1 MNYYQELKK
10 YLNNNLFT
18 SYSLEIDFP
27 KIYNFNANQKAFR
40 DILTKITKIY
50 NKNKFIKQNEH
61 QFEDEFISKV
71 LEILGWCFVR
81 QDEKIIQGKL
91 EKPDFLLFSNDKLKS
106 KYENLDKETKKSSND
121 FTIILESKAYNIEID
136 NKKVKDNPHFQIL
149 RYLGNLKKNYGFL
162 TNGRFWR
169 FYDNSIL
176 NSNKVFYEINLEKI
190 IEDQNIEAFAYF
202 YSVFSAFNFTE
213 KEDHLEITLQNNKL
227 SKIKIEDDL
236 KSIIYGTNGNESLF
250 EFIGSR
256 IYNKTKADLKLIYE
270 NSLYF
275 IFRLLFIAYFEDKF
289 EIILEKHK
297 YFKSKISLRTL
308 LENLQEDENSSGGFG
323 ELENIFNIYNKGK
336 GNFDMPVFN
345 GGLFDESKT
354 ALLSTPKIFND
365 KDLKFILNQLLNFKD
380 KNLSFKR
387 DYKTLSVEHL
397 GTIYEGLLSYF
408 FEIANEDIYYVSY
421 KEKSKEIECYFDN
434 YDFKILEK
442 SKKVE
447 KYTFYKKGQIY
458 LKNSSNSRKST
469 ASFYTPQSIANF
481 LIQSALKDKLN
492 NENILKF
499 KILDNACGSG
509 HFLVGVLNAI
519 THIVLSDFDH
529 FTNLKELYEEE
540 KENILNYI
548 KDFVQDYEVD
558 ESDVLKRLLLKRIIY
573 GVDLNPFSI
582 ELTKLSLWIDSFI
595 FGTPLSFIEHHI
607 KCGNALINSNL
618 SDFKDLIKQ
627 NSSNLFT
634 NSITQEFEIL
644 QEVFEKLDNLKDTN
658 EEQIKQSKQIY
669 QNEITPKLNKLNLYL
684 NYINTLHFVNKEEL
698 QILKALS
705 QDDIQNLS
713 QNEQAKAV
721 ISKYQ
726 KEFNFFNYELEFP
739 EIVENQV
746 FKGFDI
752 IIGNPPWDKTKFSDD
767 DFFPQYKSDYR
778 SLIASKK
785 KEIQDNLLAKDYIKQ
800 NYEKQKAYI
809 NDLSKYYKKAYPL
822 NKGSGDGNLFRLF
835 VEKNLSL
842 LKQDGNLAYV
852 LPSALMFEDGSLTLR
867 KEILENK
874 TLEYFYSF
882 ENRQAIFVDV
892 HKSYKFALMQVK
904 NTQANHTHKIKTMFY
919 KTDMNSLKNKDE
931 ILTLSLKDIKKLSP
945 THLALMELKDKQALE
960 ILRKCYNA
968 FQNLSFDYIDFVNE
982 LHMTNDKDLFIEE
995 FREGLL
1001 PLFEG
1006 KMIHQFDTN
1015 FSQAT
1020 YFLEKAKFDERLKSK
1035 ELSRTK
1041 KATGKELNPKL
1052 IKYDREFFRLGYRT
1066 IASDTNERT
1075 LIASLLPKN
1084 CGCGNSVYSNIPKQ
1098 YIVKDDAI
1106 CMDIVP
1112 YERILFVLALF
1123 NSLVVDFIIRNMV
1136 QINVSKTYLERIPLP
1151 QPSDEEIQNNEIYKT
1166 LAKNA
1171 LLLQLYNDKNH
1182 HFDELKQE
1190 FNIKNEEIPKTKKA
1204 YDILRAKNDL
1214 LVKKLY
1220 DLSDDEFSYMI
1231 STFKVLNE
1239 KQSEYTTLLK
1249 TI

>member
-1 MNYYQELKK
+1 
-10 YLNNNLFT
+10 
-18 SYSLEIDFP
+18 
-27 KIYNFNANQKAFR
+27 
-40 DILTKITKIY
+40 
-50 NKNKFIKQNEH
+50 
-61 QFEDEFISKV
+61 
-71 LEILGWCFVR
+71 
-81 QDEKIIQGKL
+81 
-91 EKPDFLLFSNDKLKS
+91 
-106 KYENLDKETKKSSND
+106 
-121 FTIILESKAYNIEID
+121 
-136 NKKVKDNPHFQIL
+136 
-149 RYLGNLKKNYGFL
+149 
-162 TNGRFWR
+162 
-169 FYDNSIL
+169 
-176 NSNKVFYEINLEKI
+176 
-190 IEDQNIEAFAYF
+190 
-202 YSVFSAFNFTE
+202 
-213 KEDHLEITLQNNKL
+213 
-227 SKIKIEDDL
+227 
-236 KSIIYGTNGNESLF
+236 
-250 EFIGSR
+250 
-256 IYNKTKADLKLIYE
+256 
-270 NSLYF
+270 
-275 IFRLLFIAYFEDKF
+275 
-289 EIILEKHK
+289 
-297 YFKSKISLRTL
+297 
-308 LENLQEDENSSGGFG
+308 
-323 ELENIFNIYNKGK
+323 
-336 GNFDMPVFN
+336 
-345 GGLFDESKT
+345 
-354 ALLSTPKIFND
+354 
-365 KDLKFILNQLLNFKD
+365 
-380 KNLSFKR
+380 
-387 DYKTLSVEHL
+387 
-397 GTIYEGLLSYF
+397 
-408 FEIANEDIYYVSY
+408 
-421 KEKSKEIECYFDN
+421 
-434 YDFKILEK
+434 
-442 SKKVE
+442 
-447 KYTFYKKGQIY
+447 

-558 ESDVLKRLLLKRIIY
+558 ESDILKRLLLKRIIY

-669 QNEITPKLNKLNLYL
+669 QNEITPKLDKLNLYL

-713 QNEQAKAV
+713 QNEQAKAI

-752 IIGNPPWDKTKFSDD
+752 IIGNPPWDKTKFSDS

-809 NDLSKYYKKAYPL
+809 NDLSEYYKKAYPL

-882 ENRQAIFVDV
+882 ENRQAIFADVD
-892 HKSYKFALMQVK
+892 SRYKFALMLIK
-904 NTQANHTHKIKTMFY
+904 NTQANHTHKIKMMFY
-919 KTDMNSLKNKDE
+919 KTDINSLKNKDE
-931 ILTLSLKDIKKLSP
+931 ILTLNLKDIKKLSP

-960 ILRKCYNA
+960 ILRKSYNA
-968 FQNLSFDYIDFVNE
+968 FQNLSFDYIDFRRE
-982 LHMTNDKDLFIEE
+982 LDMTNDKDLFIEE

-1001 PLFEG
+1001 PLYEG
-1006 KMIHQFDTN
+1006 KMIHQFDAN
-1015 FSQAT
+1015 FSQTT

-1035 ELSRTK
+1035 ELYRAK

-1052 IKYDREFFRLGYRT
+1052 IKYDREFFRLGYRK
-1066 IASDTNERT
+1066 ISRDTDERT

-1084 CGCGNSVYSNIPKQ
+1084 CGGADSTYSNIPKQ
-1098 YIVKDDAI
+1098 YVLKDDVI

-1136 QINVSKTYLERIPLP
+1136 QINVSKSYLERIPLP

-1171 LLLQLYNDKNH
+1171 LLLQLYNDQNH

-1214 LVKKLY
+1214 LVKELY
-1220 DLSDDEFSYMI
+1220 GLSDDEFSYMI

-1239 KQSEYTTLLK
+1239 KQSEYITLLK

>member
-1 MNYYQELKK
+1 
-10 YLNNNLFT
+10 
-18 SYSLEIDFP
+18 
-27 KIYNFNANQKAFR
+27 
-40 DILTKITKIY
+40 
-50 NKNKFIKQNEH
+50 
-61 QFEDEFISKV
+61 
-71 LEILGWCFVR
+71 
-81 QDEKIIQGKL
+81 
-91 EKPDFLLFSNDKLKS
+91 
-106 KYENLDKETKKSSND
+106 
-121 FTIILESKAYNIEID
+121 
-136 NKKVKDNPHFQIL
+136 
-149 RYLGNLKKNYGFL
+149 
-162 TNGRFWR
+162 
-169 FYDNSIL
+169 
-176 NSNKVFYEINLEKI
+176 
-190 IEDQNIEAFAYF
+190 
-202 YSVFSAFNFTE
+202 
-213 KEDHLEITLQNNKL
+213 
-227 SKIKIEDDL
+227 
-236 KSIIYGTNGNESLF
+236 
-250 EFIGSR
+250 
-256 IYNKTKADLKLIYE
+256 
-270 NSLYF
+270 
-275 IFRLLFIAYFEDKF
+275 
-289 EIILEKHK
+289 
-297 YFKSKISLRTL
+297 
-308 LENLQEDENSSGGFG
+308 
-323 ELENIFNIYNKGK
+323 
-336 GNFDMPVFN
+336 
-345 GGLFDESKT
+345 
-354 ALLSTPKIFND
+354 
-365 KDLKFILNQLLNFKD
+365 
-380 KNLSFKR
+380 
-387 DYKTLSVEHL
+387 
-397 GTIYEGLLSYF
+397 
-408 FEIANEDIYYVSY
+408 
-421 KEKSKEIECYFDN
+421 
-434 YDFKILEK
+434 
-442 SKKVE
+442 
-447 KYTFYKKGQIY
+447 
-458 LKNSSNSRKST
+458 KST
-469 ASFYTPQSIANF
+469 ASFYTPQFIANF

-558 ESDVLKRLLLKRIIY
+558 ESDILKRLLLKRIIY

-669 QNEITPKLNKLNLYL
+669 QNEITPKLDKLNLYL

-713 QNEQAKAV
+713 QNEQAKAI

-752 IIGNPPWDKTKFSDD
+752 IIGNPPWDKTKFSDS

-809 NDLSKYYKKAYPL
+809 NDLSEYYKKAYPL

-882 ENRQAIFVDV
+882 ENRQAIFADVD
-892 HKSYKFALMQVK
+892 SRYKFALMLIK
-904 NTQANHTHKIKTMFY
+904 NTQANHTHKIKMMFY
-919 KTDMNSLKNKDE
+919 KTDINSLKNKDE
-931 ILTLSLKDIKKLSP
+931 ILTLNLKDIKKLSP

-960 ILRKCYNA
+960 ILRKSYNA
-968 FQNLSFDYIDFVNE
+968 FQNLSFDYIDFRRE
-982 LHMTNDKDLFIEE
+982 LDMTNDKDLFIEE

-1001 PLFEG
+1001 PLYEG
-1006 KMIHQFDTN
+1006 KMIHQFDAN
-1015 FSQAT
+1015 FSQTT

-1035 ELSRTK
+1035 ELYRAK

-1052 IKYDREFFRLGYRT
+1052 IKYDREFFRLGYRK
-1066 IASDTNERT
+1066 ISRDTDERT

-1084 CGCGNSVYSNIPKQ
+1084 CGGADSTYSNIPKQ
-1098 YIVKDDAI
+1098 YVLKDDVI

-1136 QINVSKTYLERIPLP
+1136 QINVSKSYLERIPLP

-1171 LLLQLYNDKNH
+1171 LLLQLYNDQNH

-1214 LVKKLY
+1214 LVKELY
-1220 DLSDDEFSYMI
+1220 GLSDDEFSYMI

-1239 KQSEYTTLLK
+1239 KQSEYITLLK

>member
-1 MNYYQELKK
+1 
-10 YLNNNLFT
+10 
-18 SYSLEIDFP
+18 
-27 KIYNFNANQKAFR
+27 
-40 DILTKITKIY
+40 
-50 NKNKFIKQNEH
+50 
-61 QFEDEFISKV
+61 
-71 LEILGWCFVR
+71 
-81 QDEKIIQGKL
+81 
-91 EKPDFLLFSNDKLKS
+91 
-106 KYENLDKETKKSSND
+106 
-121 FTIILESKAYNIEID
+121 
-136 NKKVKDNPHFQIL
+136 
-149 RYLGNLKKNYGFL
+149 
-162 TNGRFWR
+162 
-169 FYDNSIL
+169 
-176 NSNKVFYEINLEKI
+176 
-190 IEDQNIEAFAYF
+190 
-202 YSVFSAFNFTE
+202 
-213 KEDHLEITLQNNKL
+213 
-227 SKIKIEDDL
+227 
-236 KSIIYGTNGNESLF
+236 
-250 EFIGSR
+250 
-256 IYNKTKADLKLIYE
+256 
-270 NSLYF
+270 
-275 IFRLLFIAYFEDKF
+275 
-289 EIILEKHK
+289 
-297 YFKSKISLRTL
+297 
-308 LENLQEDENSSGGFG
+308 
-323 ELENIFNIYNKGK
+323 
-336 GNFDMPVFN
+336 
-345 GGLFDESKT
+345 
-354 ALLSTPKIFND
+354 
-365 KDLKFILNQLLNFKD
+365 
-380 KNLSFKR
+380 NLSFKR

-458 LKNSSNSRKST
+458 LKNTSNSRKAS

-558 ESDVLKRLLLKRIIY
+558 ESDILKRLLLKRIIY

-713 QNEQAKAV
+713 QNEQAKAI

-752 IIGNPPWDKTKFSDD
+752 IIGNPPWDKSEFSDN

-800 NYEKQKAYI
+800 NYEKQKAHIDAI
-809 NDLSKYYKKAYPL
+809 NVYYKNTFMSNSLTK
-822 NKGSGDGNLFRLF
+822 DINLFRLF

-882 ENRQAIFVDV
+882 ENRQAIFADVD
-892 HKSYKFALMQVK
+892 SRYKFALMLIK

-968 FQNLSFDYIDFVNE
+968 FQNLSFDYIDFRQE
-982 LHMTNDKDLFIEE
+982 LNMTSDKDLFIEE

-1006 KMIHQFDTN
+1006 KMIHQFDAN

-1035 ELSRTK
+1035 ELSRAK
-1041 KATGKELNPKL
+1041 KATQKELNPKL
-1052 IKYDREFFRLGYRT
+1052 IKYDREFFRLGYRAV
-1066 IASDTNERT
+1066 ASDTNERT

-1084 CGCGNSVYSNIPKQ
+1084 CGFGHSMFANAPKQ
-1098 YIVKDDAI
+1098 YIVKDDEI

-1190 FNIKNEEIPKTKKA
+1190 FSIKNEEIPKTKKA

-1214 LVKKLY
+1214 LVKELY
-1220 DLSDDEFSYMI
+1220 SLSDDEFSYMI

-1239 KQSEYTTLLK
+1239 KQSEYITLLK

>member
-1 MNYYQELKK
+1 M
-10 YLNNNLFT
+10 
-18 SYSLEIDFP
+18 
-27 KIYNFNANQKAFR
+27 
-40 DILTKITKIY
+40 
-50 NKNKFIKQNEH
+50 
-61 QFEDEFISKV
+61 
-71 LEILGWCFVR
+71 
-81 QDEKIIQGKL
+81 
-91 EKPDFLLFSNDKLKS
+91 
-106 KYENLDKETKKSSND
+106 
-121 FTIILESKAYNIEID
+121 
-136 NKKVKDNPHFQIL
+136 
-149 RYLGNLKKNYGFL
+149 
-162 TNGRFWR
+162 
-169 FYDNSIL
+169 
-176 NSNKVFYEINLEKI
+176 
-190 IEDQNIEAFAYF
+190 
-202 YSVFSAFNFTE
+202 
-213 KEDHLEITLQNNKL
+213 
-227 SKIKIEDDL
+227 
-236 KSIIYGTNGNESLF
+236 
-250 EFIGSR
+250 
-256 IYNKTKADLKLIYE
+256 
-270 NSLYF
+270 
-275 IFRLLFIAYFEDKF
+275 
-289 EIILEKHK
+289 
-297 YFKSKISLRTL
+297 
-308 LENLQEDENSSGGFG
+308 
-323 ELENIFNIYNKGK
+323 
-336 GNFDMPVFN
+336 
-345 GGLFDESKT
+345 
-354 ALLSTPKIFND
+354 
-365 KDLKFILNQLLNFKD
+365 
-380 KNLSFKR
+380 
-387 DYKTLSVEHL
+387 
-397 GTIYEGLLSYF
+397 
-408 FEIANEDIYYVSY
+408 
-421 KEKSKEIECYFDN
+421 
-434 YDFKILEK
+434 
-442 SKKVE
+442 
-447 KYTFYKKGQIY
+447 
-458 LKNSSNSRKST
+458 
-469 ASFYTPQSIANF
+469 
-481 LIQSALKDKLN
+481 
-492 NENILKF
+492 
-499 KILDNACGSG
+499 
-509 HFLVGVLNAI
+509 
-519 THIVLSDFDH
+519 
-529 FTNLKELYEEE
+529 
-540 KENILNYI
+540 
-548 KDFVQDYEVD
+548 
-558 ESDVLKRLLLKRIIY
+558 
-573 GVDLNPFSI
+573 
-582 ELTKLSLWIDSFI
+582 
-595 FGTPLSFIEHHI
+595 
-607 KCGNALINSNL
+607 INSNL

-713 QNEQAKAV
+713 QNEQAKAI

-752 IIGNPPWDKTKFSDD
+752 IIGNPPWDKTKFSDS

-809 NDLSKYYKKAYPL
+809 NDLSEYYKKAYPL

-882 ENRQAIFVDV
+882 ENNKAIFIDV
-892 HKSYKFALMQVK
+892 HRSYKFALMQVK
-904 NTQANHTHKIKTMFY
+904 NTQANHTHKIKMMFY

-960 ILRKCYNA
+960 ILRKSYNA
-968 FQNLSFDYIDFVNE
+968 FQNLSFDYIDFRRE
-982 LHMTNDKDLFIEE
+982 LDMTNDKDLFIEE

-1001 PLFEG
+1001 PLYEG
-1006 KMIHQFDTN
+1006 KMIHQFNAN
-1015 FSQAT
+1015 FSQTT
-1020 YFLEKAKFDERLKSK
+1020 YFLEKAKLDEHLKSK
-1035 ELSRTK
+1035 ELYRAK

-1052 IKYDREFFRLGYRT
+1052 IKYDREFFRLGYRK

-1084 CGCGNSVYSNIPKQ
+1084 CGGADSTYSNIPKQ
-1098 YIVKDDAI
+1098 YVLKDDVI

-1136 QINVSKTYLERIPLP
+1136 QINVSKSYLERIPLP

-1171 LLLQLYNDKNH
+1171 LLLQLYNDQNR

-1204 YDILRAKNDL
+1204 YNILRAKNDL
-1214 LVKKLY
+1214 LVKELY
-1220 DLSDDEFSYMI
+1220 GLSDDEFSYMI

-1239 KQSEYTTLLK
+1239 KQSEYITLLK

>member
-1 MNYYQELKK
+1 
-10 YLNNNLFT
+10 
-18 SYSLEIDFP
+18 
-27 KIYNFNANQKAFR
+27 
-40 DILTKITKIY
+40 
-50 NKNKFIKQNEH
+50 
-61 QFEDEFISKV
+61 
-71 LEILGWCFVR
+71 
-81 QDEKIIQGKL
+81 
-91 EKPDFLLFSNDKLKS
+91 
-106 KYENLDKETKKSSND
+106 
-121 FTIILESKAYNIEID
+121 
-136 NKKVKDNPHFQIL
+136 
-149 RYLGNLKKNYGFL
+149 
-162 TNGRFWR
+162 
-169 FYDNSIL
+169 
-176 NSNKVFYEINLEKI
+176 
-190 IEDQNIEAFAYF
+190 
-202 YSVFSAFNFTE
+202 
-213 KEDHLEITLQNNKL
+213 
-227 SKIKIEDDL
+227 
-236 KSIIYGTNGNESLF
+236 
-250 EFIGSR
+250 
-256 IYNKTKADLKLIYE
+256 
-270 NSLYF
+270 
-275 IFRLLFIAYFEDKF
+275 
-289 EIILEKHK
+289 
-297 YFKSKISLRTL
+297 
-308 LENLQEDENSSGGFG
+308 
-323 ELENIFNIYNKGK
+323 
-336 GNFDMPVFN
+336 
-345 GGLFDESKT
+345 
-354 ALLSTPKIFND
+354 
-365 KDLKFILNQLLNFKD
+365 
-380 KNLSFKR
+380 
-387 DYKTLSVEHL
+387 
-397 GTIYEGLLSYF
+397 
-408 FEIANEDIYYVSY
+408 
-421 KEKSKEIECYFDN
+421 
-434 YDFKILEK
+434 
-442 SKKVE
+442 
-447 KYTFYKKGQIY
+447 
-458 LKNSSNSRKST
+458 
-469 ASFYTPQSIANF
+469 YTPQSIANF

-558 ESDVLKRLLLKRIIY
+558 ESDILKRLLLKRIIY

-669 QNEITPKLNKLNLYL
+669 QNEITPKLDKLNLYL

-713 QNEQAKAV
+713 QNEQAKAI

-752 IIGNPPWDKTKFSDD
+752 IIGNPPWDKTKFSDS

-809 NDLSKYYKKAYPL
+809 NDLSEYYKKAYPL

-882 ENRQAIFVDV
+882 ENRQAIFADVD
-892 HKSYKFALMQVK
+892 SRYKFALMLIK
-904 NTQANHTHKIKTMFY
+904 NTQANHTHKIKMMFY
-919 KTDMNSLKNKDE
+919 KTDINSLKNKDE
-931 ILTLSLKDIKKLSP
+931 ILTLNLKDIKKLSP

-960 ILRKCYNA
+960 ILRKSYNA
-968 FQNLSFDYIDFVNE
+968 FQNLSFDYIDFRRE
-982 LHMTNDKDLFIEE
+982 LDMTNNKDLFIEE

-1001 PLFEG
+1001 PLYEG
-1006 KMIHQFDTN
+1006 KMIHQFDAN
-1015 FSQAT
+1015 FSQTT

-1035 ELSRTK
+1035 ELYRAK

-1052 IKYDREFFRLGYRT
+1052 IKYDREFFRLGYRK
-1066 IASDTNERT
+1066 ISRDTDERT

-1084 CGCGNSVYSNIPKQ
+1084 CGGADSTYSNIPKQ
-1098 YIVKDDAI
+1098 YVLKDDVI

-1136 QINVSKTYLERIPLP
+1136 QINVSKSYLERIPLP

-1171 LLLQLYNDKNH
+1171 LLLQLYNDQNH

-1214 LVKKLY
+1214 LVKELY
-1220 DLSDDEFSYMI
+1220 GLSDDEFSYMI

-1239 KQSEYTTLLK
+1239 KQSEYITLLK

>member
-1 MNYYQELKK
+1 
-10 YLNNNLFT
+10 
-18 SYSLEIDFP
+18 
-27 KIYNFNANQKAFR
+27 
-40 DILTKITKIY
+40 
-50 NKNKFIKQNEH
+50 
-61 QFEDEFISKV
+61 
-71 LEILGWCFVR
+71 
-81 QDEKIIQGKL
+81 
-91 EKPDFLLFSNDKLKS
+91 
-106 KYENLDKETKKSSND
+106 
-121 FTIILESKAYNIEID
+121 
-136 NKKVKDNPHFQIL
+136 
-149 RYLGNLKKNYGFL
+149 
-162 TNGRFWR
+162 
-169 FYDNSIL
+169 
-176 NSNKVFYEINLEKI
+176 
-190 IEDQNIEAFAYF
+190 
-202 YSVFSAFNFTE
+202 
-213 KEDHLEITLQNNKL
+213 
-227 SKIKIEDDL
+227 
-236 KSIIYGTNGNESLF
+236 
-250 EFIGSR
+250 
-256 IYNKTKADLKLIYE
+256 
-270 NSLYF
+270 
-275 IFRLLFIAYFEDKF
+275 
-289 EIILEKHK
+289 
-297 YFKSKISLRTL
+297 
-308 LENLQEDENSSGGFG
+308 
-323 ELENIFNIYNKGK
+323 
-336 GNFDMPVFN
+336 
-345 GGLFDESKT
+345 
-354 ALLSTPKIFND
+354 
-365 KDLKFILNQLLNFKD
+365 
-380 KNLSFKR
+380 
-387 DYKTLSVEHL
+387 
-397 GTIYEGLLSYF
+397 
-408 FEIANEDIYYVSY
+408 
-421 KEKSKEIECYFDN
+421 
-434 YDFKILEK
+434 
-442 SKKVE
+442 
-447 KYTFYKKGQIY
+447 

-558 ESDVLKRLLLKRIIY
+558 ESDILKRLLLKRIIY

-713 QNEQAKAV
+713 QNEQAKAI

-752 IIGNPPWDKTKFSDD
+752 IIGNPPWDKTKFSDS

-809 NDLSKYYKKAYPL
+809 NDLSEYYKKAYPL

-882 ENRQAIFVDV
+882 ENRQAIFADVD
-892 HKSYKFALMQVK
+892 SRYKFALMLIK
-904 NTQANHTHKIKTMFY
+904 NTQANHTHKIKMMFY
-919 KTDMNSLKNKDE
+919 KTDINSLKNKDE
-931 ILTLSLKDIKKLSP
+931 ILTLNLKDIKKLSP

-960 ILRKCYNA
+960 ILRKSYNA
-968 FQNLSFDYIDFVNE
+968 FQNLSFDYIDFRRE
-982 LHMTNDKDLFIEE
+982 LDMTNDKDLFIEE

-1001 PLFEG
+1001 PLYEG
-1006 KMIHQFDTN
+1006 KMIHQFDAN
-1015 FSQAT
+1015 FSQTT

-1035 ELSRTK
+1035 ELYRAK

-1052 IKYDREFFRLGYRT
+1052 IKYDREFFRLGYRK
-1066 IASDTNERT
+1066 ISRDTDERT

-1084 CGCGNSVYSNIPKQ
+1084 CGGADSTYSNIPKQ
-1098 YIVKDDAI
+1098 YVLKDDVI

-1136 QINVSKTYLERIPLP
+1136 QINVSKSYLERIPLP

-1171 LLLQLYNDKNH
+1171 LLLQLYNDQNH

-1214 LVKKLY
+1214 LVKELY
-1220 DLSDDEFSYMI
+1220 GLSDDEFSYMI

-1239 KQSEYTTLLK
+1239 KQSEYITLLK

>member
-1 MNYYQELKK
+1 
-10 YLNNNLFT
+10 
-18 SYSLEIDFP
+18 
-27 KIYNFNANQKAFR
+27 
-40 DILTKITKIY
+40 
-50 NKNKFIKQNEH
+50 
-61 QFEDEFISKV
+61 
-71 LEILGWCFVR
+71 
-81 QDEKIIQGKL
+81 
-91 EKPDFLLFSNDKLKS
+91 
-106 KYENLDKETKKSSND
+106 
-121 FTIILESKAYNIEID
+121 
-136 NKKVKDNPHFQIL
+136 
-149 RYLGNLKKNYGFL
+149 
-162 TNGRFWR
+162 
-169 FYDNSIL
+169 
-176 NSNKVFYEINLEKI
+176 
-190 IEDQNIEAFAYF
+190 
-202 YSVFSAFNFTE
+202 
-213 KEDHLEITLQNNKL
+213 
-227 SKIKIEDDL
+227 
-236 KSIIYGTNGNESLF
+236 
-250 EFIGSR
+250 
-256 IYNKTKADLKLIYE
+256 
-270 NSLYF
+270 
-275 IFRLLFIAYFEDKF
+275 
-289 EIILEKHK
+289 
-297 YFKSKISLRTL
+297 
-308 LENLQEDENSSGGFG
+308 
-323 ELENIFNIYNKGK
+323 
-336 GNFDMPVFN
+336 
-345 GGLFDESKT
+345 
-354 ALLSTPKIFND
+354 
-365 KDLKFILNQLLNFKD
+365 
-380 KNLSFKR
+380 
-387 DYKTLSVEHL
+387 
-397 GTIYEGLLSYF
+397 
-408 FEIANEDIYYVSY
+408 
-421 KEKSKEIECYFDN
+421 
-434 YDFKILEK
+434 
-442 SKKVE
+442 
-447 KYTFYKKGQIY
+447 KKGQIY

-558 ESDVLKRLLLKRIIY
+558 ESDILKRLLLKRIIY

-713 QNEQAKAV
+713 QNEQAKNI

-739 EIVENQV
+739 EITENQV

-752 IIGNPPWDKTKFSDD
+752 IIGNPPWDKTKFSDS

-809 NDLSKYYKKAYPL
+809 NDLNEYYKKAYPL

-852 LPSALMFEDGSLTLR
+852 LPSALMFEDGSLILR

-882 ENRQAIFVDV
+882 ENNKAIFIDV
-892 HKSYKFALMQVK
+892 HRSYKFALMLIK
-904 NTQANHTHKIKTMFY
+904 NTQANHTHKIKMMFY
-919 KTDMNSLKNKDE
+919 KTDINSLKNKDE
-931 ILTLSLKDIKKLSP
+931 ILTLNLKDIKKLSP

-960 ILRKCYNA
+960 ILRKSYNA
-968 FQNLSFDYIDFVNE
+968 FQNLSFDYIDFRRE
-982 LHMTNDKDLFIEE
+982 LDMTNDKDLFIEE

-1001 PLFEG
+1001 PLYEG
-1006 KMIHQFDTN
+1006 KMIHQFDAN

-1035 ELSRTK
+1035 ELYRAK

-1052 IKYDREFFRLGYRT
+1052 IKYDREFFRLGYRK

-1084 CGCGNSVYSNIPKQ
+1084 CGGADSTYSNIPKQ
-1098 YIVKDDAI
+1098 YVLKDDVI

-1136 QINVSKTYLERIPLP
+1136 QINVSKSYLERIPLP

-1171 LLLQLYNDKNH
+1171 LLLQLYNDQNH

-1214 LVKKLY
+1214 LVKELY
-1220 DLSDDEFSYMI
+1220 GLSDDEFSYMI

-1239 KQSEYTTLLK
+1239 KQSEYITLLK

>member
-1 MNYYQELKK
+1 
-10 YLNNNLFT
+10 
-18 SYSLEIDFP
+18 
-27 KIYNFNANQKAFR
+27 
-40 DILTKITKIY
+40 
-50 NKNKFIKQNEH
+50 
-61 QFEDEFISKV
+61 
-71 LEILGWCFVR
+71 
-81 QDEKIIQGKL
+81 
-91 EKPDFLLFSNDKLKS
+91 
-106 KYENLDKETKKSSND
+106 
-121 FTIILESKAYNIEID
+121 
-136 NKKVKDNPHFQIL
+136 
-149 RYLGNLKKNYGFL
+149 
-162 TNGRFWR
+162 
-169 FYDNSIL
+169 
-176 NSNKVFYEINLEKI
+176 
-190 IEDQNIEAFAYF
+190 
-202 YSVFSAFNFTE
+202 
-213 KEDHLEITLQNNKL
+213 
-227 SKIKIEDDL
+227 
-236 KSIIYGTNGNESLF
+236 
-250 EFIGSR
+250 
-256 IYNKTKADLKLIYE
+256 
-270 NSLYF
+270 
-275 IFRLLFIAYFEDKF
+275 
-289 EIILEKHK
+289 
-297 YFKSKISLRTL
+297 
-308 LENLQEDENSSGGFG
+308 
-323 ELENIFNIYNKGK
+323 
-336 GNFDMPVFN
+336 
-345 GGLFDESKT
+345 
-354 ALLSTPKIFND
+354 
-365 KDLKFILNQLLNFKD
+365 
-380 KNLSFKR
+380 
-387 DYKTLSVEHL
+387 
-397 GTIYEGLLSYF
+397 
-408 FEIANEDIYYVSY
+408 
-421 KEKSKEIECYFDN
+421 
-434 YDFKILEK
+434 
-442 SKKVE
+442 
-447 KYTFYKKGQIY
+447 
-458 LKNSSNSRKST
+458 
-469 ASFYTPQSIANF
+469 
-481 LIQSALKDKLN
+481 QSALKDKLN

-558 ESDVLKRLLLKRIIY
+558 ESDILKRLLLKRIIY

-713 QNEQAKAV
+713 QNEQAKNI

-739 EIVENQV
+739 EITENQV

-752 IIGNPPWDKTKFSDD
+752 IIGNPPWDKTKFSDS

-809 NDLSKYYKKAYPL
+809 NDLNEYYKKAYPL

-852 LPSALMFEDGSLTLR
+852 LPSALMFEDGSLILR

-882 ENRQAIFVDV
+882 ENNKAIFIDV
-892 HKSYKFALMQVK
+892 HRSYKFALMLIK
-904 NTQANHTHKIKTMFY
+904 NTQANHTHKIKMMFY
-919 KTDMNSLKNKDE
+919 KTDINSLKNKDE
-931 ILTLSLKDIKKLSP
+931 ILTLNLKDIKKLSP

-960 ILRKCYNA
+960 ILRKSYNA
-968 FQNLSFDYIDFVNE
+968 FQNLSFDYIDFRRE
-982 LHMTNDKDLFIEE
+982 LDMTNDKDLFIEE

-1001 PLFEG
+1001 PLYEG
-1006 KMIHQFDTN
+1006 KMIHQFDAN

-1035 ELSRTK
+1035 ELYRAK

-1052 IKYDREFFRLGYRT
+1052 IKYDREFFRLGYRK

-1084 CGCGNSVYSNIPKQ
+1084 CGGADSTYSNIPKQ
-1098 YIVKDDAI
+1098 YVLKDDVI

-1136 QINVSKTYLERIPLP
+1136 QINVSKSYLERIPLP

-1171 LLLQLYNDKNH
+1171 LLLQLYNDQNH

-1214 LVKKLY
+1214 LVKELY
-1220 DLSDDEFSYMI
+1220 GLSDDEFSYMI

-1239 KQSEYTTLLK
+1239 KQSEYITLLK

>member
-1 MNYYQELKK
+1 
-10 YLNNNLFT
+10 
-18 SYSLEIDFP
+18 
-27 KIYNFNANQKAFR
+27 
-40 DILTKITKIY
+40 
-50 NKNKFIKQNEH
+50 
-61 QFEDEFISKV
+61 
-71 LEILGWCFVR
+71 
-81 QDEKIIQGKL
+81 
-91 EKPDFLLFSNDKLKS
+91 
-106 KYENLDKETKKSSND
+106 
-121 FTIILESKAYNIEID
+121 
-136 NKKVKDNPHFQIL
+136 
-149 RYLGNLKKNYGFL
+149 
-162 TNGRFWR
+162 
-169 FYDNSIL
+169 
-176 NSNKVFYEINLEKI
+176 
-190 IEDQNIEAFAYF
+190 
-202 YSVFSAFNFTE
+202 
-213 KEDHLEITLQNNKL
+213 
-227 SKIKIEDDL
+227 
-236 KSIIYGTNGNESLF
+236 
-250 EFIGSR
+250 
-256 IYNKTKADLKLIYE
+256 
-270 NSLYF
+270 
-275 IFRLLFIAYFEDKF
+275 
-289 EIILEKHK
+289 
-297 YFKSKISLRTL
+297 
-308 LENLQEDENSSGGFG
+308 
-323 ELENIFNIYNKGK
+323 
-336 GNFDMPVFN
+336 
-345 GGLFDESKT
+345 
-354 ALLSTPKIFND
+354 
-365 KDLKFILNQLLNFKD
+365 
-380 KNLSFKR
+380 
-387 DYKTLSVEHL
+387 
-397 GTIYEGLLSYF
+397 
-408 FEIANEDIYYVSY
+408 
-421 KEKSKEIECYFDN
+421 
-434 YDFKILEK
+434 
-442 SKKVE
+442 
-447 KYTFYKKGQIY
+447 
-458 LKNSSNSRKST
+458 
-469 ASFYTPQSIANF
+469 YTPQSIANF

-558 ESDVLKRLLLKRIIY
+558 ESDILKRLLLKRIIY

-595 FGTPLSFIEHHI
+595 FTTPLSFIEHHI

-713 QNEQAKAV
+713 QNEQAKNI

-739 EIVENQV
+739 EIIENQV

-752 IIGNPPWDKTKFSDD
+752 IIGNPPWDKTKFSDS

-809 NDLSKYYKKAYPL
+809 NDLSEYYKKAYPL

-882 ENRQAIFVDV
+882 ENRQAIFADVD
-892 HKSYKFALMQVK
+892 SRYKFALMLIK
-904 NTQANHTHKIKTMFY
+904 NTQANHTHKIKMMFY
-919 KTDMNSLKNKDE
+919 KTDINSLKNKDE

-960 ILRKCYNA
+960 ILRKSYNA
-968 FQNLSFDYIDFVNE
+968 FQNLSFDYIDFRRE
-982 LHMTNDKDLFIEE
+982 LDMTNDKDLFIEE

-1001 PLFEG
+1001 PLYEG
-1006 KMIHQFDTN
+1006 KMIHQFDAN
-1015 FSQAT
+1015 FSQTT
-1020 YFLEKAKFDERLKSK
+1020 YFLEKAKFDEHLKSK
-1035 ELSRTK
+1035 ELYRAK

-1052 IKYDREFFRLGYRT
+1052 IKYDREFFRLGYRK
-1066 IASDTNERT
+1066 IARDTDERT

-1084 CGCGNSVYSNIPKQ
+1084 CGGADSTYSNIPKQ
-1098 YIVKDDAI
+1098 YVLKDDVI

-1136 QINVSKTYLERIPLP
+1136 QINVSKSYLERIPLP

-1171 LLLQLYNDKNH
+1171 LLLQLYNDQNR

-1214 LVKKLY
+1214 LVKELY
-1220 DLSDDEFSYMI
+1220 GLSDDEFSYMI

-1239 KQSEYTTLLK
+1239 KQSEYITLLK

>member
-1 MNYYQELKK
+1 
-10 YLNNNLFT
+10 
-18 SYSLEIDFP
+18 
-27 KIYNFNANQKAFR
+27 
-40 DILTKITKIY
+40 
-50 NKNKFIKQNEH
+50 
-61 QFEDEFISKV
+61 
-71 LEILGWCFVR
+71 
-81 QDEKIIQGKL
+81 
-91 EKPDFLLFSNDKLKS
+91 
-106 KYENLDKETKKSSND
+106 
-121 FTIILESKAYNIEID
+121 
-136 NKKVKDNPHFQIL
+136 
-149 RYLGNLKKNYGFL
+149 
-162 TNGRFWR
+162 
-169 FYDNSIL
+169 
-176 NSNKVFYEINLEKI
+176 
-190 IEDQNIEAFAYF
+190 
-202 YSVFSAFNFTE
+202 
-213 KEDHLEITLQNNKL
+213 
-227 SKIKIEDDL
+227 
-236 KSIIYGTNGNESLF
+236 
-250 EFIGSR
+250 
-256 IYNKTKADLKLIYE
+256 
-270 NSLYF
+270 
-275 IFRLLFIAYFEDKF
+275 
-289 EIILEKHK
+289 
-297 YFKSKISLRTL
+297 
-308 LENLQEDENSSGGFG
+308 
-323 ELENIFNIYNKGK
+323 
-336 GNFDMPVFN
+336 
-345 GGLFDESKT
+345 
-354 ALLSTPKIFND
+354 FND

-458 LKNSSNSRKST
+458 LKNTSNSRKAS

-540 KENILNYI
+540 KENILNHI

-558 ESDVLKRLLLKRIIY
+558 ESDILKRLLLKRIIY

-713 QNEQAKAV
+713 QNEQAKAI

-739 EIVENQV
+739 EIIENQV

-752 IIGNPPWDKTKFSDD
+752 IIGNPPWDKSEFSDN

-800 NYEKQKAYI
+800 NYEKQKAHIDAI
-809 NDLSKYYKKAYPL
+809 NVYYKNTFMSNSLTK
-822 NKGSGDGNLFRLF
+822 DINLFRLF

-882 ENRQAIFVDV
+882 ENRQAIFADVD
-892 HKSYKFALMQVK
+892 SRYKFALMLIK

-945 THLALMELKDKQALE
+945 THLALMELKDKQALK

-968 FQNLSFDYIDFVNE
+968 FQNLSFDYIDFRQE
-982 LHMTNDKDLFIEE
+982 LNMTSDKDLFIEE

-1001 PLFEG
+1001 PLYEG
-1006 KMIHQFDTN
+1006 KMIHQFNAN

-1020 YFLEKAKFDERLKSK
+1020 YFLEKAKLDERLKSK
-1035 ELSRTK
+1035 ELSRAK

-1052 IKYDREFFRLGYRT
+1052 IKYDREFFRLGYRAV
-1066 IASDTNERT
+1066 ASDTNERT

-1084 CGCGNSVYSNIPKQ
+1084 CGFGHSMFANAPKQ
-1098 YIVKDDAI
+1098 YIVKDDEI
-1106 CMDIVP
+1106 CMDIMP
-1112 YERILFVLALF
+1112 YERILFVLALL

-1151 QPSDEEIQNNEIYKT
+1151 QPSDEENQNNEIYKT

-1220 DLSDDEFSYMI
+1220 DLSDDEFSYII

>member
-1 MNYYQELKK
+1 
-10 YLNNNLFT
+10 
-18 SYSLEIDFP
+18 
-27 KIYNFNANQKAFR
+27 
-40 DILTKITKIY
+40 
-50 NKNKFIKQNEH
+50 
-61 QFEDEFISKV
+61 
-71 LEILGWCFVR
+71 
-81 QDEKIIQGKL
+81 
-91 EKPDFLLFSNDKLKS
+91 
-106 KYENLDKETKKSSND
+106 
-121 FTIILESKAYNIEID
+121 
-136 NKKVKDNPHFQIL
+136 
-149 RYLGNLKKNYGFL
+149 
-162 TNGRFWR
+162 
-169 FYDNSIL
+169 
-176 NSNKVFYEINLEKI
+176 
-190 IEDQNIEAFAYF
+190 
-202 YSVFSAFNFTE
+202 
-213 KEDHLEITLQNNKL
+213 
-227 SKIKIEDDL
+227 
-236 KSIIYGTNGNESLF
+236 
-250 EFIGSR
+250 
-256 IYNKTKADLKLIYE
+256 
-270 NSLYF
+270 
-275 IFRLLFIAYFEDKF
+275 
-289 EIILEKHK
+289 
-297 YFKSKISLRTL
+297 
-308 LENLQEDENSSGGFG
+308 
-323 ELENIFNIYNKGK
+323 
-336 GNFDMPVFN
+336 
-345 GGLFDESKT
+345 
-354 ALLSTPKIFND
+354 
-365 KDLKFILNQLLNFKD
+365 
-380 KNLSFKR
+380 
-387 DYKTLSVEHL
+387 
-397 GTIYEGLLSYF
+397 
-408 FEIANEDIYYVSY
+408 
-421 KEKSKEIECYFDN
+421 

-509 HFLVGVLNAI
+509 HFLVGILNAI

-548 KDFVQDYEVD
+548 KDFVQDYELD

-607 KCGNALINSNL
+607 KCGNALVGSSII
-618 SDFKDLIKQ
+618 DFENLIKQ
-627 NSSNLFT
+627 NKENIFT

-644 QEVFEKLDNLKDTN
+644 QEVFEKLDNLQDTN

-669 QNEITPKLNKLNLYL
+669 QNEITPKLDKLNLYL
-684 NYINTLHFVNKEEL
+684 DYINSLHFANKEEL

-713 QNEQAKAV
+713 QNEQAKAI

-739 EIVENQV
+739 EITENQV

-752 IIGNPPWDKTKFSDD
+752 IIGNPPWDKTKFSDS

-809 NDLSKYYKKAYPL
+809 NNLSEYYKKVYPL

-882 ENRQAIFVDV
+882 ENRQAIFADVD
-892 HKSYKFALMQVK
+892 SRYKFALMLIK

-945 THLALMELKDKQALE
+945 THLALMELKDKQALK

-1001 PLFEG
+1001 PLYEG
-1006 KMIHQFDTN
+1006 KMIYQFNAN

-1035 ELSRTK
+1035 ELYRAK

-1052 IKYDREFFRLGYRT
+1052 IKYDREFFRLGYRAV
-1066 IASDTNERT
+1066 ASDTNERT

-1084 CGCGNSVYSNIPKQ
+1084 CGFGHSMFANAPKQ
-1098 YIVKDDAI
+1098 YIVKDDEI

-1112 YERILFVLALF
+1112 YEKILFVLALF

-1136 QINVSKTYLERIPLP
+1136 QINVSKSYLERIPLP

-1171 LLLQLYNDKNH
+1171 LLLQLYNDQNR

-1190 FNIKNEEIPKTKKA
+1190 FSIKNEEIPKTKKA

-1214 LVKKLY
+1214 LVKELY
-1220 DLSDDEFSYMI
+1220 GLSDDEFSYMI

-1239 KQSEYTTLLK
+1239 KQSEYITLIK

>member
-1 MNYYQELKK
+1 
-10 YLNNNLFT
+10 
-18 SYSLEIDFP
+18 
-27 KIYNFNANQKAFR
+27 
-40 DILTKITKIY
+40 
-50 NKNKFIKQNEH
+50 
-61 QFEDEFISKV
+61 
-71 LEILGWCFVR
+71 
-81 QDEKIIQGKL
+81 
-91 EKPDFLLFSNDKLKS
+91 
-106 KYENLDKETKKSSND
+106 
-121 FTIILESKAYNIEID
+121 
-136 NKKVKDNPHFQIL
+136 
-149 RYLGNLKKNYGFL
+149 
-162 TNGRFWR
+162 
-169 FYDNSIL
+169 
-176 NSNKVFYEINLEKI
+176 
-190 IEDQNIEAFAYF
+190 
-202 YSVFSAFNFTE
+202 
-213 KEDHLEITLQNNKL
+213 
-227 SKIKIEDDL
+227 
-236 KSIIYGTNGNESLF
+236 
-250 EFIGSR
+250 
-256 IYNKTKADLKLIYE
+256 
-270 NSLYF
+270 
-275 IFRLLFIAYFEDKF
+275 
-289 EIILEKHK
+289 
-297 YFKSKISLRTL
+297 
-308 LENLQEDENSSGGFG
+308 
-323 ELENIFNIYNKGK
+323 
-336 GNFDMPVFN
+336 
-345 GGLFDESKT
+345 
-354 ALLSTPKIFND
+354 
-365 KDLKFILNQLLNFKD
+365 LNFKD

-509 HFLVGVLNAI
+509 HFLVGILNAI

-548 KDFVQDYEVD
+548 KDFVQDYELD

-607 KCGNALINSNL
+607 KCGNALVGSSII
-618 SDFKDLIKQ
+618 DFENLIKQ
-627 NSSNLFT
+627 NKENIFT

-644 QEVFEKLDNLKDTN
+644 QEVFEKLDNLQDTN

-669 QNEITPKLNKLNLYL
+669 QNEITPKLDKLNLYL
-684 NYINTLHFVNKEEL
+684 DYINSLHFANKEEL

-713 QNEQAKAV
+713 QNEQAKAI

-739 EIVENQV
+739 EITENQV

-752 IIGNPPWDKTKFSDD
+752 IIGNPPWDKTKFSDS

-809 NDLSKYYKKAYPL
+809 NNLSEYYKKVYPL

-882 ENRQAIFVDV
+882 ENRQAIFADVD
-892 HKSYKFALMQVK
+892 SRYKFALMLIK
-904 NTQANHTHKIKTMFY
+904 NTQANHTHKIKMMFY
-919 KTDMNSLKNKDE
+919 KTDINSLKNKDE
-931 ILTLSLKDIKKLSP
+931 ILTLNLKDIKKLSP

-960 ILRKCYNA
+960 ILRKSYNA
-968 FQNLSFDYIDFVNE
+968 FQNLSFDYIDFRRE
-982 LHMTNDKDLFIEE
+982 LDMTNDKDLFIEE

-1001 PLFEG
+1001 PLYEG
-1006 KMIHQFDTN
+1006 KMIHQFNAN
-1015 FSQAT
+1015 FSQTT

-1035 ELSRTK
+1035 ELYRAK

-1052 IKYDREFFRLGYRT
+1052 IKYDREFFRLGYRK
-1066 IASDTNERT
+1066 ISRDTDERT

-1084 CGCGNSVYSNIPKQ
+1084 CGGADSTYSNIPKQ
-1098 YIVKDDAI
+1098 YVLKDDVI

-1136 QINVSKTYLERIPLP
+1136 QINVSKSYLERIPLP

-1171 LLLQLYNDKNH
+1171 LLLQLYNDQNR

-1190 FNIKNEEIPKTKKA
+1190 FSIKNEEIPKTKKA

-1214 LVKKLY
+1214 LVKELY
-1220 DLSDDEFSYMI
+1220 GLSDDEFSYMI

-1239 KQSEYTTLLK
+1239 KQSEYITLIK

>member
-1 MNYYQELKK
+1 
-10 YLNNNLFT
+10 
-18 SYSLEIDFP
+18 
-27 KIYNFNANQKAFR
+27 
-40 DILTKITKIY
+40 
-50 NKNKFIKQNEH
+50 
-61 QFEDEFISKV
+61 
-71 LEILGWCFVR
+71 
-81 QDEKIIQGKL
+81 
-91 EKPDFLLFSNDKLKS
+91 
-106 KYENLDKETKKSSND
+106 
-121 FTIILESKAYNIEID
+121 
-136 NKKVKDNPHFQIL
+136 
-149 RYLGNLKKNYGFL
+149 
-162 TNGRFWR
+162 
-169 FYDNSIL
+169 
-176 NSNKVFYEINLEKI
+176 
-190 IEDQNIEAFAYF
+190 
-202 YSVFSAFNFTE
+202 
-213 KEDHLEITLQNNKL
+213 
-227 SKIKIEDDL
+227 
-236 KSIIYGTNGNESLF
+236 
-250 EFIGSR
+250 
-256 IYNKTKADLKLIYE
+256 
-270 NSLYF
+270 
-275 IFRLLFIAYFEDKF
+275 
-289 EIILEKHK
+289 
-297 YFKSKISLRTL
+297 
-308 LENLQEDENSSGGFG
+308 
-323 ELENIFNIYNKGK
+323 
-336 GNFDMPVFN
+336 
-345 GGLFDESKT
+345 
-354 ALLSTPKIFND
+354 
-365 KDLKFILNQLLNFKD
+365 
-380 KNLSFKR
+380 
-387 DYKTLSVEHL
+387 
-397 GTIYEGLLSYF
+397 
-408 FEIANEDIYYVSY
+408 
-421 KEKSKEIECYFDN
+421 
-434 YDFKILEK
+434 
-442 SKKVE
+442 
-447 KYTFYKKGQIY
+447 

-469 ASFYTPQSIANF
+469 ASFYTPQFIANF

-558 ESDVLKRLLLKRIIY
+558 ESDILKRLLLKRIIY

-669 QNEITPKLNKLNLYL
+669 QNEITPKLDKLNLYL

-713 QNEQAKAV
+713 QNEQAKAI

-752 IIGNPPWDKTKFSDD
+752 IIGNPPWDKTKFSDS

-809 NDLSKYYKKAYPL
+809 NDLSEYYKKAYPL

-882 ENRQAIFVDV
+882 ENRQAIFADVD
-892 HKSYKFALMQVK
+892 SRYKFALMLIK
-904 NTQANHTHKIKTMFY
+904 NTQANHTHKIKMMFY
-919 KTDMNSLKNKDE
+919 KTDINSLKNKDE
-931 ILTLSLKDIKKLSP
+931 ILTLNLKDIKKLSP

-960 ILRKCYNA
+960 ILRKSYNA
-968 FQNLSFDYIDFVNE
+968 FQNLSFDYIDFRRE
-982 LHMTNDKDLFIEE
+982 LDMTNDKDLFIEE

-1001 PLFEG
+1001 PLYEG
-1006 KMIHQFDTN
+1006 KMIHQFDAN
-1015 FSQAT
+1015 FSQTT
-1020 YFLEKAKFDERLKSK
+1020 YFLEK
-1035 ELSRTK
+1035 
-1041 KATGKELNPKL
+1041 
-1052 IKYDREFFRLGYRT
+1052 
-1066 IASDTNERT
+1066 
-1075 LIASLLPKN
+1075 
-1084 CGCGNSVYSNIPKQ
+1084 
-1098 YIVKDDAI
+1098 
-1106 CMDIVP
+1106 
-1112 YERILFVLALF
+1112 
-1123 NSLVVDFIIRNMV
+1123 
-1136 QINVSKTYLERIPLP
+1136 
-1151 QPSDEEIQNNEIYKT
+1151 
-1166 LAKNA
+1166 
-1171 LLLQLYNDKNH
+1171 
-1182 HFDELKQE
+1182 
-1190 FNIKNEEIPKTKKA
+1190 
-1204 YDILRAKNDL
+1204 
-1214 LVKKLY
+1214 
-1220 DLSDDEFSYMI
+1220 
-1231 STFKVLNE
+1231 
-1239 KQSEYTTLLK
+1239 
-1249 TI
+1249 

>member
-1 MNYYQELKK
+1 
-10 YLNNNLFT
+10 
-18 SYSLEIDFP
+18 
-27 KIYNFNANQKAFR
+27 
-40 DILTKITKIY
+40 
-50 NKNKFIKQNEH
+50 
-61 QFEDEFISKV
+61 
-71 LEILGWCFVR
+71 
-81 QDEKIIQGKL
+81 
-91 EKPDFLLFSNDKLKS
+91 
-106 KYENLDKETKKSSND
+106 
-121 FTIILESKAYNIEID
+121 
-136 NKKVKDNPHFQIL
+136 
-149 RYLGNLKKNYGFL
+149 
-162 TNGRFWR
+162 
-169 FYDNSIL
+169 
-176 NSNKVFYEINLEKI
+176 
-190 IEDQNIEAFAYF
+190 
-202 YSVFSAFNFTE
+202 
-213 KEDHLEITLQNNKL
+213 
-227 SKIKIEDDL
+227 
-236 KSIIYGTNGNESLF
+236 
-250 EFIGSR
+250 
-256 IYNKTKADLKLIYE
+256 
-270 NSLYF
+270 
-275 IFRLLFIAYFEDKF
+275 
-289 EIILEKHK
+289 
-297 YFKSKISLRTL
+297 
-308 LENLQEDENSSGGFG
+308 
-323 ELENIFNIYNKGK
+323 
-336 GNFDMPVFN
+336 
-345 GGLFDESKT
+345 
-354 ALLSTPKIFND
+354 
-365 KDLKFILNQLLNFKD
+365 
-380 KNLSFKR
+380 
-387 DYKTLSVEHL
+387 
-397 GTIYEGLLSYF
+397 
-408 FEIANEDIYYVSY
+408 
-421 KEKSKEIECYFDN
+421 
-434 YDFKILEK
+434 
-442 SKKVE
+442 
-447 KYTFYKKGQIY
+447 YKKGQIY

-509 HFLVGVLNAI
+509 HFLVGILNAI

-548 KDFVQDYEVD
+548 KDFVQDYELD

-607 KCGNALINSNL
+607 KCGNALVGSSII
-618 SDFKDLIKQ
+618 DFENLIKQ
-627 NSSNLFT
+627 NKENIFT

-644 QEVFEKLDNLKDTN
+644 QEVFEKLDNLQDTN

-669 QNEITPKLNKLNLYL
+669 QNEITPKLDKLNLYL
-684 NYINTLHFVNKEEL
+684 DYINSLHFANKEEL

-713 QNEQAKAV
+713 QNEQAKAI

-739 EIVENQV
+739 EITENQV

-809 NDLSKYYKKAYPL
+809 NNLSEYYKKVYPL

-882 ENRQAIFVDV
+882 ENRQAIFADVD
-892 HKSYKFALMQVK
+892 SRYKFALMLIK

-945 THLALMELKDKQALE
+945 THLALMELKDKQALK

-1001 PLFEG
+1001 PLYEG
-1006 KMIHQFDTN
+1006 KMIYQFNAN

-1035 ELSRTK
+1035 ELYRAK

-1052 IKYDREFFRLGYRT
+1052 IKYDREFFRLGYRAV
-1066 IASDTNERT
+1066 ASDTNERT

-1084 CGCGNSVYSNIPKQ
+1084 CGFGHSMFANAPKQ
-1098 YIVKDDAI
+1098 YIVKDDEI

-1112 YERILFVLALF
+1112 YEKILFVLALF

-1136 QINVSKTYLERIPLP
+1136 QINVSKSYLERIPLP

-1171 LLLQLYNDKNH
+1171 LLLQLYNDQNR

-1214 LVKKLY
+1214 LVKELY
-1220 DLSDDEFSYMI
+1220 GLSDDEFSYMI

-1239 KQSEYTTLLK
+1239 KQSEYITLLK

>member
-1 MNYYQELKK
+1 
-10 YLNNNLFT
+10 
-18 SYSLEIDFP
+18 
-27 KIYNFNANQKAFR
+27 
-40 DILTKITKIY
+40 
-50 NKNKFIKQNEH
+50 
-61 QFEDEFISKV
+61 
-71 LEILGWCFVR
+71 
-81 QDEKIIQGKL
+81 
-91 EKPDFLLFSNDKLKS
+91 
-106 KYENLDKETKKSSND
+106 
-121 FTIILESKAYNIEID
+121 
-136 NKKVKDNPHFQIL
+136 
-149 RYLGNLKKNYGFL
+149 
-162 TNGRFWR
+162 
-169 FYDNSIL
+169 
-176 NSNKVFYEINLEKI
+176 
-190 IEDQNIEAFAYF
+190 
-202 YSVFSAFNFTE
+202 
-213 KEDHLEITLQNNKL
+213 
-227 SKIKIEDDL
+227 
-236 KSIIYGTNGNESLF
+236 
-250 EFIGSR
+250 
-256 IYNKTKADLKLIYE
+256 
-270 NSLYF
+270 
-275 IFRLLFIAYFEDKF
+275 
-289 EIILEKHK
+289 
-297 YFKSKISLRTL
+297 
-308 LENLQEDENSSGGFG
+308 
-323 ELENIFNIYNKGK
+323 
-336 GNFDMPVFN
+336 
-345 GGLFDESKT
+345 
-354 ALLSTPKIFND
+354 
-365 KDLKFILNQLLNFKD
+365 
-380 KNLSFKR
+380 
-387 DYKTLSVEHL
+387 
-397 GTIYEGLLSYF
+397 
-408 FEIANEDIYYVSY
+408 
-421 KEKSKEIECYFDN
+421 
-434 YDFKILEK
+434 K

-469 ASFYTPQSIANF
+469 ASFYTPQFIANF

-558 ESDVLKRLLLKRIIY
+558 ESDILKRLLLKRIIY

-669 QNEITPKLNKLNLYL
+669 QNEITPKLDKLNLYL

-713 QNEQAKAV
+713 QNEQAKAI

-752 IIGNPPWDKTKFSDD
+752 IIGNPPWDKTKFSDS

-809 NDLSKYYKKAYPL
+809 NDLSEYYKKAYPL

-882 ENRQAIFVDV
+882 ENRQAIFADVD
-892 HKSYKFALMQVK
+892 SRYKFALMLIK
-904 NTQANHTHKIKTMFY
+904 NTQANHTHKIKMMFY
-919 KTDMNSLKNKDE
+919 KTDINSLKNKDE
-931 ILTLSLKDIKKLSP
+931 ILTLNLKDIKKLSP

-960 ILRKCYNA
+960 ILRKSYNA
-968 FQNLSFDYIDFVNE
+968 FQNLSFDYIDFRRE
-982 LHMTNDKDLFIEE
+982 LDMTNDKDLFIEE

-1001 PLFEG
+1001 PLYEG
-1006 KMIHQFDTN
+1006 KMIHQFDAN
-1015 FSQAT
+1015 FSQTT

-1035 ELSRTK
+1035 ELYRAK

-1052 IKYDREFFRLGYRT
+1052 IKYDREFFRLGYRK
-1066 IASDTNERT
+1066 ISRDTDERT

-1084 CGCGNSVYSNIPKQ
+1084 CGGADSTYSNIPKQ
-1098 YIVKDDAI
+1098 YVLKDDVI

-1136 QINVSKTYLERIPLP
+1136 QINVSKSYLERIPLP

-1171 LLLQLYNDKNH
+1171 LLLQLYNDQNH

-1214 LVKKLY
+1214 LVKELY
-1220 DLSDDEFSYMI
+1220 GLSDDEFSYMI

-1239 KQSEYTTLLK
+1239 KQSEYITLLK

>member
-1 MNYYQELKK
+1 
-10 YLNNNLFT
+10 
-18 SYSLEIDFP
+18 
-27 KIYNFNANQKAFR
+27 
-40 DILTKITKIY
+40 
-50 NKNKFIKQNEH
+50 
-61 QFEDEFISKV
+61 
-71 LEILGWCFVR
+71 
-81 QDEKIIQGKL
+81 
-91 EKPDFLLFSNDKLKS
+91 
-106 KYENLDKETKKSSND
+106 
-121 FTIILESKAYNIEID
+121 
-136 NKKVKDNPHFQIL
+136 
-149 RYLGNLKKNYGFL
+149 
-162 TNGRFWR
+162 
-169 FYDNSIL
+169 
-176 NSNKVFYEINLEKI
+176 
-190 IEDQNIEAFAYF
+190 
-202 YSVFSAFNFTE
+202 
-213 KEDHLEITLQNNKL
+213 
-227 SKIKIEDDL
+227 
-236 KSIIYGTNGNESLF
+236 
-250 EFIGSR
+250 
-256 IYNKTKADLKLIYE
+256 
-270 NSLYF
+270 
-275 IFRLLFIAYFEDKF
+275 
-289 EIILEKHK
+289 
-297 YFKSKISLRTL
+297 
-308 LENLQEDENSSGGFG
+308 
-323 ELENIFNIYNKGK
+323 
-336 GNFDMPVFN
+336 
-345 GGLFDESKT
+345 
-354 ALLSTPKIFND
+354 
-365 KDLKFILNQLLNFKD
+365 
-380 KNLSFKR
+380 
-387 DYKTLSVEHL
+387 
-397 GTIYEGLLSYF
+397 
-408 FEIANEDIYYVSY
+408 
-421 KEKSKEIECYFDN
+421 
-434 YDFKILEK
+434 
-442 SKKVE
+442 
-447 KYTFYKKGQIY
+447 TFYKKGQIY

-558 ESDVLKRLLLKRIIY
+558 ESDILKRLLLKRIIY

-713 QNEQAKAV
+713 QNEQAKNI

-739 EIVENQV
+739 EITENQV

-752 IIGNPPWDKTKFSDD
+752 IIGNPPWDKTKFSDS

-809 NDLSKYYKKAYPL
+809 NDLNEYYKKAYPL

-852 LPSALMFEDGSLTLR
+852 LPSALMFEDGSLILR

-882 ENRQAIFVDV
+882 ENNKAIFIDV
-892 HKSYKFALMQVK
+892 HRSYKFALMLIK
-904 NTQANHTHKIKTMFY
+904 NTQANHTHKIKMMFY
-919 KTDMNSLKNKDE
+919 KTDINSLKNKDE
-931 ILTLSLKDIKKLSP
+931 ILTLNLKDIKKLSP

-960 ILRKCYNA
+960 ILRKSYNA
-968 FQNLSFDYIDFVNE
+968 FQNLSFDYIDFRRE
-982 LHMTNDKDLFIEE
+982 LDMTNDKDLFIEE

-1001 PLFEG
+1001 PLYEG
-1006 KMIHQFDTN
+1006 KMIHQFDAN

-1035 ELSRTK
+1035 ELYRAK

-1052 IKYDREFFRLGYRT
+1052 IKYDREFFRLGYRK

-1084 CGCGNSVYSNIPKQ
+1084 CGGADSTYSNIPKQ
-1098 YIVKDDAI
+1098 YVLKDDVI

-1136 QINVSKTYLERIPLP
+1136 QINVSKSYLERIPLP

-1171 LLLQLYNDKNH
+1171 LLLQLYNDQNH

-1214 LVKKLY
+1214 LVKELY
-1220 DLSDDEFSYMI
+1220 GLSDDEFSYMI

-1239 KQSEYTTLLK
+1239 KQSEYITLLK

>member
-1 MNYYQELKK
+1 
-10 YLNNNLFT
+10 
-18 SYSLEIDFP
+18 
-27 KIYNFNANQKAFR
+27 
-40 DILTKITKIY
+40 
-50 NKNKFIKQNEH
+50 
-61 QFEDEFISKV
+61 
-71 LEILGWCFVR
+71 
-81 QDEKIIQGKL
+81 
-91 EKPDFLLFSNDKLKS
+91 
-106 KYENLDKETKKSSND
+106 
-121 FTIILESKAYNIEID
+121 
-136 NKKVKDNPHFQIL
+136 
-149 RYLGNLKKNYGFL
+149 
-162 TNGRFWR
+162 
-169 FYDNSIL
+169 
-176 NSNKVFYEINLEKI
+176 
-190 IEDQNIEAFAYF
+190 
-202 YSVFSAFNFTE
+202 
-213 KEDHLEITLQNNKL
+213 
-227 SKIKIEDDL
+227 
-236 KSIIYGTNGNESLF
+236 
-250 EFIGSR
+250 
-256 IYNKTKADLKLIYE
+256 
-270 NSLYF
+270 
-275 IFRLLFIAYFEDKF
+275 
-289 EIILEKHK
+289 
-297 YFKSKISLRTL
+297 
-308 LENLQEDENSSGGFG
+308 
-323 ELENIFNIYNKGK
+323 
-336 GNFDMPVFN
+336 
-345 GGLFDESKT
+345 
-354 ALLSTPKIFND
+354 
-365 KDLKFILNQLLNFKD
+365 
-380 KNLSFKR
+380 
-387 DYKTLSVEHL
+387 
-397 GTIYEGLLSYF
+397 
-408 FEIANEDIYYVSY
+408 
-421 KEKSKEIECYFDN
+421 
-434 YDFKILEK
+434 
-442 SKKVE
+442 
-447 KYTFYKKGQIY
+447 QIY

-509 HFLVGVLNAI
+509 HFLVGILNAI

-548 KDFVQDYEVD
+548 KDFVQDYELD

-607 KCGNALINSNL
+607 KCGNALVGSSII
-618 SDFKDLIKQ
+618 DFENLIKQ
-627 NSSNLFT
+627 NKENIFT

-644 QEVFEKLDNLKDTN
+644 QEVFEKLDNLQDTN

-669 QNEITPKLNKLNLYL
+669 QNEITPKLDKLNLYL
-684 NYINTLHFVNKEEL
+684 DYINSLHFANKEEL

-713 QNEQAKAV
+713 QNEQAKAI

-739 EIVENQV
+739 EITENQV

-752 IIGNPPWDKTKFSDD
+752 IIGNPPWDKTKFSDS

-809 NDLSKYYKKAYPL
+809 NNLSEYYKKVYPL

-882 ENRQAIFVDV
+882 ENRQAIFADVD
-892 HKSYKFALMQVK
+892 SRYKFALMLIK

-945 THLALMELKDKQALE
+945 THLALMELKDKQALK

-1001 PLFEG
+1001 PLYEG
-1006 KMIHQFDTN
+1006 KMIYQFNAN

-1035 ELSRTK
+1035 ELYRAK

-1052 IKYDREFFRLGYRT
+1052 IKYDREFFRLGYRAV
-1066 IASDTNERT
+1066 ASDTNERT

-1084 CGCGNSVYSNIPKQ
+1084 CGFGHSMFANAPKQ
-1098 YIVKDDAI
+1098 YIVKDDEI

-1112 YERILFVLALF
+1112 YEKILFVLALF

-1136 QINVSKTYLERIPLP
+1136 QINVSKSYLERIPLP

-1171 LLLQLYNDKNH
+1171 LLLQLYNDQNR

-1190 FNIKNEEIPKTKKA
+1190 FSIKNEEIPKTKKA

-1214 LVKKLY
+1214 LVKELY
-1220 DLSDDEFSYMI
+1220 GLSDDEFSYMI

-1239 KQSEYTTLLK
+1239 KQSEYITLIK

>member
-1 MNYYQELKK
+1 
-10 YLNNNLFT
+10 
-18 SYSLEIDFP
+18 
-27 KIYNFNANQKAFR
+27 
-40 DILTKITKIY
+40 
-50 NKNKFIKQNEH
+50 
-61 QFEDEFISKV
+61 
-71 LEILGWCFVR
+71 
-81 QDEKIIQGKL
+81 
-91 EKPDFLLFSNDKLKS
+91 
-106 KYENLDKETKKSSND
+106 
-121 FTIILESKAYNIEID
+121 
-136 NKKVKDNPHFQIL
+136 
-149 RYLGNLKKNYGFL
+149 
-162 TNGRFWR
+162 
-169 FYDNSIL
+169 
-176 NSNKVFYEINLEKI
+176 
-190 IEDQNIEAFAYF
+190 
-202 YSVFSAFNFTE
+202 
-213 KEDHLEITLQNNKL
+213 
-227 SKIKIEDDL
+227 
-236 KSIIYGTNGNESLF
+236 
-250 EFIGSR
+250 
-256 IYNKTKADLKLIYE
+256 
-270 NSLYF
+270 
-275 IFRLLFIAYFEDKF
+275 
-289 EIILEKHK
+289 
-297 YFKSKISLRTL
+297 
-308 LENLQEDENSSGGFG
+308 
-323 ELENIFNIYNKGK
+323 
-336 GNFDMPVFN
+336 
-345 GGLFDESKT
+345 
-354 ALLSTPKIFND
+354 
-365 KDLKFILNQLLNFKD
+365 
-380 KNLSFKR
+380 
-387 DYKTLSVEHL
+387 
-397 GTIYEGLLSYF
+397 
-408 FEIANEDIYYVSY
+408 
-421 KEKSKEIECYFDN
+421 
-434 YDFKILEK
+434 KILEK

-469 ASFYTPQSIANF
+469 ASFYTPQFIANF

-558 ESDVLKRLLLKRIIY
+558 ESDILKRLLLKRIIY

-669 QNEITPKLNKLNLYL
+669 QNEITPKLDKLNLYL

-713 QNEQAKAV
+713 QNEQAKAI

-752 IIGNPPWDKTKFSDD
+752 IIGNPPWDKTKFSDS

-809 NDLSKYYKKAYPL
+809 NDLSEYYKKAYPL

-882 ENRQAIFVDV
+882 ENRQAIFADVD
-892 HKSYKFALMQVK
+892 SRYKFALMLIK
-904 NTQANHTHKIKTMFY
+904 NTQANHTHKIKMMFY
-919 KTDMNSLKNKDE
+919 KTDINSLKNKDE
-931 ILTLSLKDIKKLSP
+931 ILTLNLKDIKKLSP

-960 ILRKCYNA
+960 ILRKSYNA
-968 FQNLSFDYIDFVNE
+968 FQNLSFDYIDFRRE
-982 LHMTNDKDLFIEE
+982 LDMTNDKDLFIEE

-1001 PLFEG
+1001 PLYEG
-1006 KMIHQFDTN
+1006 KMIHQFDAN
-1015 FSQAT
+1015 FSQTT

-1035 ELSRTK
+1035 ELYRAK

-1052 IKYDREFFRLGYRT
+1052 IKYDREFFRLGYRK
-1066 IASDTNERT
+1066 ISRDTDERT

-1084 CGCGNSVYSNIPKQ
+1084 CGGADSTYSNIPKQ
-1098 YIVKDDAI
+1098 YVLKDDVI

-1136 QINVSKTYLERIPLP
+1136 QINVSKSYLERIPLP

-1171 LLLQLYNDKNH
+1171 LLLQLYNDQNH

-1214 LVKKLY
+1214 LVKELY
-1220 DLSDDEFSYMI
+1220 GLSDDEFSYMI

-1239 KQSEYTTLLK
+1239 KQSEYITLLK

>member
-1 MNYYQELKK
+1 
-10 YLNNNLFT
+10 
-18 SYSLEIDFP
+18 
-27 KIYNFNANQKAFR
+27 
-40 DILTKITKIY
+40 
-50 NKNKFIKQNEH
+50 
-61 QFEDEFISKV
+61 
-71 LEILGWCFVR
+71 
-81 QDEKIIQGKL
+81 
-91 EKPDFLLFSNDKLKS
+91 
-106 KYENLDKETKKSSND
+106 
-121 FTIILESKAYNIEID
+121 
-136 NKKVKDNPHFQIL
+136 
-149 RYLGNLKKNYGFL
+149 
-162 TNGRFWR
+162 
-169 FYDNSIL
+169 
-176 NSNKVFYEINLEKI
+176 
-190 IEDQNIEAFAYF
+190 
-202 YSVFSAFNFTE
+202 
-213 KEDHLEITLQNNKL
+213 
-227 SKIKIEDDL
+227 
-236 KSIIYGTNGNESLF
+236 
-250 EFIGSR
+250 
-256 IYNKTKADLKLIYE
+256 
-270 NSLYF
+270 
-275 IFRLLFIAYFEDKF
+275 
-289 EIILEKHK
+289 
-297 YFKSKISLRTL
+297 
-308 LENLQEDENSSGGFG
+308 
-323 ELENIFNIYNKGK
+323 
-336 GNFDMPVFN
+336 
-345 GGLFDESKT
+345 
-354 ALLSTPKIFND
+354 
-365 KDLKFILNQLLNFKD
+365 
-380 KNLSFKR
+380 
-387 DYKTLSVEHL
+387 
-397 GTIYEGLLSYF
+397 
-408 FEIANEDIYYVSY
+408 
-421 KEKSKEIECYFDN
+421 KEIECYFDN

-469 ASFYTPQSIANF
+469 ASFYTPQFIANF

-558 ESDVLKRLLLKRIIY
+558 ESDILKRLLLKRIIY

-669 QNEITPKLNKLNLYL
+669 QNEITPKLDKLNLYL

-713 QNEQAKAV
+713 QNEQAKAI

-752 IIGNPPWDKTKFSDD
+752 IIGNPPWDKTKFSDS

-809 NDLSKYYKKAYPL
+809 NDLSEYYKKAYPL

-882 ENRQAIFVDV
+882 ENRQAIFADV
-892 HKSYKFALMQVK
+892 HKSYKFALMLIK
-904 NTQANHTHKIKTMFY
+904 NTQANHTHKIKMMFY
-919 KTDMNSLKNKDE
+919 KTDINSLKNKDE
-931 ILTLSLKDIKKLSP
+931 ILTLNLKDIKKLSP

-960 ILRKCYNA
+960 ILRKSYNA
-968 FQNLSFDYIDFVNE
+968 FQNLSFDYIDFRRE
-982 LHMTNDKDLFIEE
+982 LDMTNDKDLFIEE

-1001 PLFEG
+1001 PLYEG

-1020 YFLEKAKFDERLKSK
+1020 YFLEKAKLDEHLKSK
-1035 ELSRTK
+1035 ELYRAK

-1052 IKYDREFFRLGYRT
+1052 IKYDREFFRLGYRK

-1084 CGCGNSVYSNIPKQ
+1084 CGGADSTYSNIPKQ
-1098 YIVKDDAI
+1098 YVLKDDVI

-1112 YERILFVLALF
+1112 YEKILFTLALF

-1136 QINVSKTYLERIPLP
+1136 QINVSKSYLERIPLP

-1171 LLLQLYNDKNH
+1171 LLLQLYNDQNH
-1182 HFDELKQE
+1182 H
-1190 FNIKNEEIPKTKKA
+1190 EEIPKTKKA

-1214 LVKKLY
+1214 LVKELY
-1220 DLSDDEFSYMI
+1220 GLSDDEFSYMI

-1239 KQSEYTTLLK
+1239 KQSEYITLLK

>member
-1 MNYYQELKK
+1 
-10 YLNNNLFT
+10 
-18 SYSLEIDFP
+18 
-27 KIYNFNANQKAFR
+27 
-40 DILTKITKIY
+40 
-50 NKNKFIKQNEH
+50 
-61 QFEDEFISKV
+61 
-71 LEILGWCFVR
+71 
-81 QDEKIIQGKL
+81 
-91 EKPDFLLFSNDKLKS
+91 
-106 KYENLDKETKKSSND
+106 
-121 FTIILESKAYNIEID
+121 
-136 NKKVKDNPHFQIL
+136 
-149 RYLGNLKKNYGFL
+149 
-162 TNGRFWR
+162 
-169 FYDNSIL
+169 
-176 NSNKVFYEINLEKI
+176 
-190 IEDQNIEAFAYF
+190 
-202 YSVFSAFNFTE
+202 
-213 KEDHLEITLQNNKL
+213 
-227 SKIKIEDDL
+227 
-236 KSIIYGTNGNESLF
+236 
-250 EFIGSR
+250 
-256 IYNKTKADLKLIYE
+256 
-270 NSLYF
+270 
-275 IFRLLFIAYFEDKF
+275 
-289 EIILEKHK
+289 
-297 YFKSKISLRTL
+297 
-308 LENLQEDENSSGGFG
+308 
-323 ELENIFNIYNKGK
+323 
-336 GNFDMPVFN
+336 
-345 GGLFDESKT
+345 T

-509 HFLVGVLNAI
+509 HFLVGILNAI

-548 KDFVQDYEVD
+548 KDFVQDYELD

-607 KCGNALINSNL
+607 KCGNALVGSSII
-618 SDFKDLIKQ
+618 DFENLIKQ
-627 NSSNLFT
+627 NKENIFT

-644 QEVFEKLDNLKDTN
+644 QEVFEKLDNLQDTN

-669 QNEITPKLNKLNLYL
+669 QNEITPKLDKLNLYL
-684 NYINTLHFVNKEEL
+684 DYINSLHFANKEEL

-713 QNEQAKAV
+713 QNEQAKAI

-739 EIVENQV
+739 EITENQV

-752 IIGNPPWDKTKFSDD
+752 IIGNPPWDKTKFSDS

-809 NDLSKYYKKAYPL
+809 NNLSEYYKKVYPL

-882 ENRQAIFVDV
+882 ENRQAIFADVD
-892 HKSYKFALMQVK
+892 SRYKFALMLIK

-945 THLALMELKDKQALE
+945 THLALMELKDKQALK

-1001 PLFEG
+1001 PLYEG
-1006 KMIHQFDTN
+1006 KMIYQFNAN

-1035 ELSRTK
+1035 ELYRAK

-1052 IKYDREFFRLGYRT
+1052 IKYDREFFRLGYRAV
-1066 IASDTNERT
+1066 ASDTNERT

-1084 CGCGNSVYSNIPKQ
+1084 CGFGHSMFANAPKQ
-1098 YIVKDDAI
+1098 YIVKDDEI

-1112 YERILFVLALF
+1112 YEKILFVLALF

-1136 QINVSKTYLERIPLP
+1136 QINVSKSYLERIPLP

-1171 LLLQLYNDKNH
+1171 LLLQLYNDQNR

-1190 FNIKNEEIPKTKKA
+1190 FSIKNEEIPKTKKA

-1214 LVKKLY
+1214 LVKELY
-1220 DLSDDEFSYMI
+1220 GLSDDEFSYMI

-1239 KQSEYTTLLK
+1239 KQSEYITLIK

>member
-1 MNYYQELKK
+1 
-10 YLNNNLFT
+10 
-18 SYSLEIDFP
+18 
-27 KIYNFNANQKAFR
+27 
-40 DILTKITKIY
+40 
-50 NKNKFIKQNEH
+50 
-61 QFEDEFISKV
+61 
-71 LEILGWCFVR
+71 
-81 QDEKIIQGKL
+81 
-91 EKPDFLLFSNDKLKS
+91 
-106 KYENLDKETKKSSND
+106 
-121 FTIILESKAYNIEID
+121 
-136 NKKVKDNPHFQIL
+136 
-149 RYLGNLKKNYGFL
+149 
-162 TNGRFWR
+162 
-169 FYDNSIL
+169 
-176 NSNKVFYEINLEKI
+176 
-190 IEDQNIEAFAYF
+190 
-202 YSVFSAFNFTE
+202 
-213 KEDHLEITLQNNKL
+213 
-227 SKIKIEDDL
+227 
-236 KSIIYGTNGNESLF
+236 
-250 EFIGSR
+250 
-256 IYNKTKADLKLIYE
+256 
-270 NSLYF
+270 
-275 IFRLLFIAYFEDKF
+275 
-289 EIILEKHK
+289 
-297 YFKSKISLRTL
+297 
-308 LENLQEDENSSGGFG
+308 
-323 ELENIFNIYNKGK
+323 
-336 GNFDMPVFN
+336 
-345 GGLFDESKT
+345 
-354 ALLSTPKIFND
+354 
-365 KDLKFILNQLLNFKD
+365 
-380 KNLSFKR
+380 
-387 DYKTLSVEHL
+387 
-397 GTIYEGLLSYF
+397 
-408 FEIANEDIYYVSY
+408 
-421 KEKSKEIECYFDN
+421 
-434 YDFKILEK
+434 
-442 SKKVE
+442 
-447 KYTFYKKGQIY
+447 
-458 LKNSSNSRKST
+458 
-469 ASFYTPQSIANF
+469 SIANF

-558 ESDVLKRLLLKRIIY
+558 ESDILKRLLLKRIIY

-713 QNEQAKAV
+713 QNEQAKNI

-739 EIVENQV
+739 EITENQV

-752 IIGNPPWDKTKFSDD
+752 IIGNPPWDKTKFSDS

-809 NDLSKYYKKAYPL
+809 NDLNEYYKKAYPL

-852 LPSALMFEDGSLTLR
+852 LPSALMFEDGSLILR

-882 ENRQAIFVDV
+882 ENNKAIFIDV
-892 HKSYKFALMQVK
+892 HRSYKFALMLIK
-904 NTQANHTHKIKTMFY
+904 NTQANHTHKIKMMFY
-919 KTDMNSLKNKDE
+919 KTDINSLKNKDE
-931 ILTLSLKDIKKLSP
+931 ILTLNLKDIKKLSP

-960 ILRKCYNA
+960 ILRKSYNA
-968 FQNLSFDYIDFVNE
+968 FQNLSFDYIDFRRE
-982 LHMTNDKDLFIEE
+982 LDMTNDKDLFIEE

-1001 PLFEG
+1001 PLYEG
-1006 KMIHQFDTN
+1006 KMIHQFDAN

-1035 ELSRTK
+1035 ELYRAK

-1052 IKYDREFFRLGYRT
+1052 IKYDREFFRLGYRK

-1084 CGCGNSVYSNIPKQ
+1084 CGGADSTYSNIPKQ
-1098 YIVKDDAI
+1098 YVLKDDVI

-1136 QINVSKTYLERIPLP
+1136 QINVSKSYLERIPLP

-1171 LLLQLYNDKNH
+1171 LLLQLYNDQNH

-1214 LVKKLY
+1214 LVKELY
-1220 DLSDDEFSYMI
+1220 GLSDDEFSYMI

-1239 KQSEYTTLLK
+1239 KQSEYITLLK

>member
-1 MNYYQELKK
+1 
-10 YLNNNLFT
+10 
-18 SYSLEIDFP
+18 
-27 KIYNFNANQKAFR
+27 
-40 DILTKITKIY
+40 
-50 NKNKFIKQNEH
+50 
-61 QFEDEFISKV
+61 
-71 LEILGWCFVR
+71 
-81 QDEKIIQGKL
+81 
-91 EKPDFLLFSNDKLKS
+91 
-106 KYENLDKETKKSSND
+106 
-121 FTIILESKAYNIEID
+121 
-136 NKKVKDNPHFQIL
+136 
-149 RYLGNLKKNYGFL
+149 
-162 TNGRFWR
+162 
-169 FYDNSIL
+169 
-176 NSNKVFYEINLEKI
+176 
-190 IEDQNIEAFAYF
+190 
-202 YSVFSAFNFTE
+202 
-213 KEDHLEITLQNNKL
+213 
-227 SKIKIEDDL
+227 
-236 KSIIYGTNGNESLF
+236 
-250 EFIGSR
+250 
-256 IYNKTKADLKLIYE
+256 
-270 NSLYF
+270 
-275 IFRLLFIAYFEDKF
+275 
-289 EIILEKHK
+289 
-297 YFKSKISLRTL
+297 
-308 LENLQEDENSSGGFG
+308 
-323 ELENIFNIYNKGK
+323 
-336 GNFDMPVFN
+336 
-345 GGLFDESKT
+345 
-354 ALLSTPKIFND
+354 
-365 KDLKFILNQLLNFKD
+365 
-380 KNLSFKR
+380 
-387 DYKTLSVEHL
+387 
-397 GTIYEGLLSYF
+397 
-408 FEIANEDIYYVSY
+408 
-421 KEKSKEIECYFDN
+421 
-434 YDFKILEK
+434 
-442 SKKVE
+442 
-447 KYTFYKKGQIY
+447 
-458 LKNSSNSRKST
+458 
-469 ASFYTPQSIANF
+469 SIANF

-558 ESDVLKRLLLKRIIY
+558 ESDILKRLLLKRIIY

-669 QNEITPKLNKLNLYL
+669 QNEITPKLDKLNLYL

-713 QNEQAKAV
+713 QNEQAKAI

-752 IIGNPPWDKTKFSDD
+752 IIGNPPWDKTKFSDS

-809 NDLSKYYKKAYPL
+809 NDLSEYYKKAYPL

-882 ENRQAIFVDV
+882 ENRQAIFADVD
-892 HKSYKFALMQVK
+892 SRYKFALMLIK
-904 NTQANHTHKIKTMFY
+904 NTQANHTHKIKMMFY
-919 KTDMNSLKNKDE
+919 KTDINSLKNKDE
-931 ILTLSLKDIKKLSP
+931 ILTLNLKDIKKLSP

-960 ILRKCYNA
+960 ILRKSYNA
-968 FQNLSFDYIDFVNE
+968 FQNLSFDYIDFRRE
-982 LHMTNDKDLFIEE
+982 LDMTNDKDLFIEE

-1001 PLFEG
+1001 PLYEG
-1006 KMIHQFDTN
+1006 KMIHQFDAN
-1015 FSQAT
+1015 FSQTT

-1035 ELSRTK
+1035 ELYRAK

-1052 IKYDREFFRLGYRT
+1052 IKYDREFFRLGYRK
-1066 IASDTNERT
+1066 ISRDTDERT

-1084 CGCGNSVYSNIPKQ
+1084 CGGADSTYSNIPKQ
-1098 YIVKDDAI
+1098 YVLKDDVI

-1136 QINVSKTYLERIPLP
+1136 QINVSKSYLERIPLP

-1171 LLLQLYNDKNH
+1171 LLLQLYNDQNH

-1214 LVKKLY
+1214 LVKELY
-1220 DLSDDEFSYMI
+1220 GLSDDEFSYMI

-1239 KQSEYTTLLK
+1239 KQSEYITLLK

>member
-1 MNYYQELKK
+1 
-10 YLNNNLFT
+10 
-18 SYSLEIDFP
+18 
-27 KIYNFNANQKAFR
+27 
-40 DILTKITKIY
+40 
-50 NKNKFIKQNEH
+50 
-61 QFEDEFISKV
+61 
-71 LEILGWCFVR
+71 
-81 QDEKIIQGKL
+81 
-91 EKPDFLLFSNDKLKS
+91 
-106 KYENLDKETKKSSND
+106 
-121 FTIILESKAYNIEID
+121 
-136 NKKVKDNPHFQIL
+136 
-149 RYLGNLKKNYGFL
+149 
-162 TNGRFWR
+162 
-169 FYDNSIL
+169 
-176 NSNKVFYEINLEKI
+176 
-190 IEDQNIEAFAYF
+190 
-202 YSVFSAFNFTE
+202 
-213 KEDHLEITLQNNKL
+213 
-227 SKIKIEDDL
+227 
-236 KSIIYGTNGNESLF
+236 
-250 EFIGSR
+250 
-256 IYNKTKADLKLIYE
+256 
-270 NSLYF
+270 
-275 IFRLLFIAYFEDKF
+275 
-289 EIILEKHK
+289 
-297 YFKSKISLRTL
+297 
-308 LENLQEDENSSGGFG
+308 
-323 ELENIFNIYNKGK
+323 
-336 GNFDMPVFN
+336 
-345 GGLFDESKT
+345 

-509 HFLVGVLNAI
+509 HFLVGILNAI

-548 KDFVQDYEVD
+548 KDFVQDYELD

-607 KCGNALINSNL
+607 KCGNALVGSSII
-618 SDFKDLIKQ
+618 DFENLIKQ
-627 NSSNLFT
+627 NKENIFT

-644 QEVFEKLDNLKDTN
+644 QEVFEKLDNLQDTN

-669 QNEITPKLNKLNLYL
+669 QNEITPKLDKLNLYL
-684 NYINTLHFVNKEEL
+684 DYINSLHFANKEEL

-713 QNEQAKAV
+713 QNEQAKAI

-739 EIVENQV
+739 EITENQV

-752 IIGNPPWDKTKFSDD
+752 IIGNPPWDKTKFSDS

-809 NDLSKYYKKAYPL
+809 NNLSEYYKKVYPL

-882 ENRQAIFVDV
+882 ENRQAIFADVD
-892 HKSYKFALMQVK
+892 SRYKFALMLIK

-945 THLALMELKDKQALE
+945 THLALMELKDKQALK

-1001 PLFEG
+1001 PLYEG
-1006 KMIHQFDTN
+1006 KMIYQFNAN

-1035 ELSRTK
+1035 ELYRAK

-1052 IKYDREFFRLGYRT
+1052 IKYDREFFRLGYRAV
-1066 IASDTNERT
+1066 ASDTNERT

-1084 CGCGNSVYSNIPKQ
+1084 CGFGHSMFANAPKQ
-1098 YIVKDDAI
+1098 YIVKDDEI

-1112 YERILFVLALF
+1112 YEKILFVLALF

-1136 QINVSKTYLERIPLP
+1136 QINVSKSYLERIPLP

-1171 LLLQLYNDKNH
+1171 LLLQLYNDQNR

-1190 FNIKNEEIPKTKKA
+1190 FSIKNEEIPKTKKA

-1214 LVKKLY
+1214 LVKELY
-1220 DLSDDEFSYMI
+1220 GLSDDEFSYMI

-1239 KQSEYTTLLK
+1239 KQSEYITLIK

>member
-1 MNYYQELKK
+1 M
-10 YLNNNLFT
+10 
-18 SYSLEIDFP
+18 
-27 KIYNFNANQKAFR
+27 
-40 DILTKITKIY
+40 
-50 NKNKFIKQNEH
+50 
-61 QFEDEFISKV
+61 
-71 LEILGWCFVR
+71 
-81 QDEKIIQGKL
+81 
-91 EKPDFLLFSNDKLKS
+91 
-106 KYENLDKETKKSSND
+106 
-121 FTIILESKAYNIEID
+121 
-136 NKKVKDNPHFQIL
+136 
-149 RYLGNLKKNYGFL
+149 
-162 TNGRFWR
+162 
-169 FYDNSIL
+169 
-176 NSNKVFYEINLEKI
+176 
-190 IEDQNIEAFAYF
+190 
-202 YSVFSAFNFTE
+202 
-213 KEDHLEITLQNNKL
+213 
-227 SKIKIEDDL
+227 
-236 KSIIYGTNGNESLF
+236 
-250 EFIGSR
+250 
-256 IYNKTKADLKLIYE
+256 
-270 NSLYF
+270 
-275 IFRLLFIAYFEDKF
+275 
-289 EIILEKHK
+289 
-297 YFKSKISLRTL
+297 
-308 LENLQEDENSSGGFG
+308 
-323 ELENIFNIYNKGK
+323 
-336 GNFDMPVFN
+336 
-345 GGLFDESKT
+345 
-354 ALLSTPKIFND
+354 
-365 KDLKFILNQLLNFKD
+365 
-380 KNLSFKR
+380 
-387 DYKTLSVEHL
+387 
-397 GTIYEGLLSYF
+397 
-408 FEIANEDIYYVSY
+408 
-421 KEKSKEIECYFDN
+421 
-434 YDFKILEK
+434 
-442 SKKVE
+442 
-447 KYTFYKKGQIY
+447 
-458 LKNSSNSRKST
+458 
-469 ASFYTPQSIANF
+469 
-481 LIQSALKDKLN
+481 
-492 NENILKF
+492 
-499 KILDNACGSG
+499 
-509 HFLVGVLNAI
+509 
-519 THIVLSDFDH
+519 
-529 FTNLKELYEEE
+529 
-540 KENILNYI
+540 
-548 KDFVQDYEVD
+548 QDYEVD
-558 ESDVLKRLLLKRIIY
+558 ESDILKRLLLKRIIY

-669 QNEITPKLNKLNLYL
+669 QNEITPKLDKLNLYL

-713 QNEQAKAV
+713 QNEQAKAI

-752 IIGNPPWDKTKFSDD
+752 IIGNPPWDKTKFSDS

-809 NDLSKYYKKAYPL
+809 NDLSEYYKKAYPL

-882 ENRQAIFVDV
+882 ENRQAIFADVD
-892 HKSYKFALMQVK
+892 SRYKFALMLIK
-904 NTQANHTHKIKTMFY
+904 NTQANHTHKIKMMFY
-919 KTDMNSLKNKDE
+919 KTDINSLKNKDE
-931 ILTLSLKDIKKLSP
+931 ILTLNLKDIKKLSP

-960 ILRKCYNA
+960 ILRKSYNA
-968 FQNLSFDYIDFVNE
+968 FQNLSFDYIDFRRE
-982 LHMTNDKDLFIEE
+982 LDMTNDKDLFIEE

-1001 PLFEG
+1001 PLYEG
-1006 KMIHQFDTN
+1006 KMIHQFDAN
-1015 FSQAT
+1015 FSQTT

-1035 ELSRTK
+1035 ELYRAK

-1052 IKYDREFFRLGYRT
+1052 IKYDREFFRLGYRK
-1066 IASDTNERT
+1066 ISRDTDERT

-1084 CGCGNSVYSNIPKQ
+1084 CGGADSTYSNIPKQ
-1098 YIVKDDAI
+1098 YVLKDDVI

-1136 QINVSKTYLERIPLP
+1136 QINVSKSYLERIPLP

-1171 LLLQLYNDKNH
+1171 LLLQLYNDQNH

-1214 LVKKLY
+1214 LVKELY
-1220 DLSDDEFSYMI
+1220 GLSDDEFSYMI

-1239 KQSEYTTLLK
+1239 KQSEYITLLK

>member
-1 MNYYQELKK
+1 
-10 YLNNNLFT
+10 
-18 SYSLEIDFP
+18 
-27 KIYNFNANQKAFR
+27 
-40 DILTKITKIY
+40 
-50 NKNKFIKQNEH
+50 
-61 QFEDEFISKV
+61 
-71 LEILGWCFVR
+71 
-81 QDEKIIQGKL
+81 
-91 EKPDFLLFSNDKLKS
+91 
-106 KYENLDKETKKSSND
+106 
-121 FTIILESKAYNIEID
+121 
-136 NKKVKDNPHFQIL
+136 
-149 RYLGNLKKNYGFL
+149 
-162 TNGRFWR
+162 
-169 FYDNSIL
+169 
-176 NSNKVFYEINLEKI
+176 
-190 IEDQNIEAFAYF
+190 
-202 YSVFSAFNFTE
+202 
-213 KEDHLEITLQNNKL
+213 
-227 SKIKIEDDL
+227 
-236 KSIIYGTNGNESLF
+236 
-250 EFIGSR
+250 
-256 IYNKTKADLKLIYE
+256 
-270 NSLYF
+270 
-275 IFRLLFIAYFEDKF
+275 
-289 EIILEKHK
+289 
-297 YFKSKISLRTL
+297 
-308 LENLQEDENSSGGFG
+308 
-323 ELENIFNIYNKGK
+323 
-336 GNFDMPVFN
+336 
-345 GGLFDESKT
+345 
-354 ALLSTPKIFND
+354 
-365 KDLKFILNQLLNFKD
+365 
-380 KNLSFKR
+380 
-387 DYKTLSVEHL
+387 
-397 GTIYEGLLSYF
+397 
-408 FEIANEDIYYVSY
+408 
-421 KEKSKEIECYFDN
+421 
-434 YDFKILEK
+434 
-442 SKKVE
+442 
-447 KYTFYKKGQIY
+447 
-458 LKNSSNSRKST
+458 KNSSNSRKST

-509 HFLVGVLNAI
+509 HFLVGILNAI

-548 KDFVQDYEVD
+548 KDFVQDYELD

-607 KCGNALINSNL
+607 KCGNALVGSSII
-618 SDFKDLIKQ
+618 DFENLIKQ
-627 NSSNLFT
+627 NKENIFT

-644 QEVFEKLDNLKDTN
+644 QEVFEKLDNLQDTN

-669 QNEITPKLNKLNLYL
+669 QNEITPKLDKLNLYL
-684 NYINTLHFVNKEEL
+684 DYINSLHFANKEEL

-713 QNEQAKAV
+713 QNEQAKAI

-739 EIVENQV
+739 EITENQV

-752 IIGNPPWDKTKFSDD
+752 IIGNPPWDKTKFSDS

-809 NDLSKYYKKAYPL
+809 NNLSEYYKKVYPL

-882 ENRQAIFVDV
+882 ENRQAIFADVD
-892 HKSYKFALMQVK
+892 SRYKFALMLIK

-945 THLALMELKDKQALE
+945 THLALMELKDKQALK

-1001 PLFEG
+1001 PLYEG
-1006 KMIHQFDTN
+1006 KMIYQFNAN

-1035 ELSRTK
+1035 ELYRAK

-1052 IKYDREFFRLGYRT
+1052 IKYDREFFRLGYRAV
-1066 IASDTNERT
+1066 ASDTNERT

-1084 CGCGNSVYSNIPKQ
+1084 CGFGHSMFANAPKQ
-1098 YIVKDDAI
+1098 YIVKDDEI

-1112 YERILFVLALF
+1112 YEKILFVLALF

-1136 QINVSKTYLERIPLP
+1136 QINVSKSYLERIPLP

-1171 LLLQLYNDKNH
+1171 LLLQLYNDQNR

-1190 FNIKNEEIPKTKKA
+1190 FSIKNEEIPKTKKA

-1214 LVKKLY
+1214 LVKELY
-1220 DLSDDEFSYMI
+1220 GLSDDEFSYMI

-1239 KQSEYTTLLK
+1239 KQSEYITLIK

>member
-1 MNYYQELKK
+1 
-10 YLNNNLFT
+10 
-18 SYSLEIDFP
+18 
-27 KIYNFNANQKAFR
+27 
-40 DILTKITKIY
+40 
-50 NKNKFIKQNEH
+50 
-61 QFEDEFISKV
+61 
-71 LEILGWCFVR
+71 
-81 QDEKIIQGKL
+81 
-91 EKPDFLLFSNDKLKS
+91 
-106 KYENLDKETKKSSND
+106 
-121 FTIILESKAYNIEID
+121 
-136 NKKVKDNPHFQIL
+136 
-149 RYLGNLKKNYGFL
+149 
-162 TNGRFWR
+162 
-169 FYDNSIL
+169 
-176 NSNKVFYEINLEKI
+176 
-190 IEDQNIEAFAYF
+190 
-202 YSVFSAFNFTE
+202 
-213 KEDHLEITLQNNKL
+213 
-227 SKIKIEDDL
+227 
-236 KSIIYGTNGNESLF
+236 
-250 EFIGSR
+250 
-256 IYNKTKADLKLIYE
+256 
-270 NSLYF
+270 
-275 IFRLLFIAYFEDKF
+275 
-289 EIILEKHK
+289 
-297 YFKSKISLRTL
+297 
-308 LENLQEDENSSGGFG
+308 
-323 ELENIFNIYNKGK
+323 
-336 GNFDMPVFN
+336 
-345 GGLFDESKT
+345 
-354 ALLSTPKIFND
+354 
-365 KDLKFILNQLLNFKD
+365 
-380 KNLSFKR
+380 
-387 DYKTLSVEHL
+387 
-397 GTIYEGLLSYF
+397 
-408 FEIANEDIYYVSY
+408 
-421 KEKSKEIECYFDN
+421 
-434 YDFKILEK
+434 
-442 SKKVE
+442 
-447 KYTFYKKGQIY
+447 
-458 LKNSSNSRKST
+458 NSSNSRKST

-558 ESDVLKRLLLKRIIY
+558 ESDILKRLLLKRIIY

-669 QNEITPKLNKLNLYL
+669 QNEITPKLDKLNLYL

-713 QNEQAKAV
+713 QNEQAKAI

-752 IIGNPPWDKTKFSDD
+752 IIGNPPWDKTKFSDS

-809 NDLSKYYKKAYPL
+809 NDLSEYYKKAYPL

-882 ENRQAIFVDV
+882 ENRQAIFADVD
-892 HKSYKFALMQVK
+892 SRYKFALMLIK
-904 NTQANHTHKIKTMFY
+904 NTQANHTHKIKMMFY
-919 KTDMNSLKNKDE
+919 KTDINSLKNKDE
-931 ILTLSLKDIKKLSP
+931 ILTLNLKDIKKLSP

-960 ILRKCYNA
+960 ILRKSYNA
-968 FQNLSFDYIDFVNE
+968 FQNLSFDYIDFRRE
-982 LHMTNDKDLFIEE
+982 LDMTNDKDLFIEE

-1001 PLFEG
+1001 PLYEG
-1006 KMIHQFDTN
+1006 KMIHQFDAN
-1015 FSQAT
+1015 FSQTT

-1035 ELSRTK
+1035 ELYRAK

-1052 IKYDREFFRLGYRT
+1052 IKYDREFFRLGYRK
-1066 IASDTNERT
+1066 ISRDTDERT

-1084 CGCGNSVYSNIPKQ
+1084 CGGADSTYSNIPKQ
-1098 YIVKDDAI
+1098 YVLKDDVI

-1136 QINVSKTYLERIPLP
+1136 QINVSKSYLERIPLP

-1171 LLLQLYNDKNH
+1171 LLLQLYNDQNH

-1190 FNIKNEEIPKTKKA
+1190 FNIK
-1204 YDILRAKNDL
+1204 
-1214 LVKKLY
+1214 
-1220 DLSDDEFSYMI
+1220 
-1231 STFKVLNE
+1231 
-1239 KQSEYTTLLK
+1239 
-1249 TI
+1249 

>member
-1 MNYYQELKK
+1 
-10 YLNNNLFT
+10 
-18 SYSLEIDFP
+18 
-27 KIYNFNANQKAFR
+27 
-40 DILTKITKIY
+40 
-50 NKNKFIKQNEH
+50 
-61 QFEDEFISKV
+61 
-71 LEILGWCFVR
+71 
-81 QDEKIIQGKL
+81 
-91 EKPDFLLFSNDKLKS
+91 
-106 KYENLDKETKKSSND
+106 
-121 FTIILESKAYNIEID
+121 
-136 NKKVKDNPHFQIL
+136 
-149 RYLGNLKKNYGFL
+149 
-162 TNGRFWR
+162 
-169 FYDNSIL
+169 
-176 NSNKVFYEINLEKI
+176 
-190 IEDQNIEAFAYF
+190 
-202 YSVFSAFNFTE
+202 
-213 KEDHLEITLQNNKL
+213 
-227 SKIKIEDDL
+227 
-236 KSIIYGTNGNESLF
+236 
-250 EFIGSR
+250 
-256 IYNKTKADLKLIYE
+256 
-270 NSLYF
+270 
-275 IFRLLFIAYFEDKF
+275 
-289 EIILEKHK
+289 
-297 YFKSKISLRTL
+297 
-308 LENLQEDENSSGGFG
+308 
-323 ELENIFNIYNKGK
+323 
-336 GNFDMPVFN
+336 
-345 GGLFDESKT
+345 
-354 ALLSTPKIFND
+354 
-365 KDLKFILNQLLNFKD
+365 
-380 KNLSFKR
+380 
-387 DYKTLSVEHL
+387 
-397 GTIYEGLLSYF
+397 
-408 FEIANEDIYYVSY
+408 
-421 KEKSKEIECYFDN
+421 IECYFDN

-558 ESDVLKRLLLKRIIY
+558 ESDILKRLLLKRIIY

-669 QNEITPKLNKLNLYL
+669 QNEITPKLDKLNLYL

-713 QNEQAKAV
+713 QNEQAKAI

-752 IIGNPPWDKTKFSDD
+752 IIGNPPWDKTKFSDS

-809 NDLSKYYKKAYPL
+809 NDLSEYYKKAYPL

-882 ENRQAIFVDV
+882 ENRQAIFADVD
-892 HKSYKFALMQVK
+892 SRYKFALMLIK
-904 NTQANHTHKIKTMFY
+904 NTQANHTHKIKMMFY
-919 KTDMNSLKNKDE
+919 KTDINSLKNKDE
-931 ILTLSLKDIKKLSP
+931 ILTLNLKDIKKLSP

-960 ILRKCYNA
+960 ILRKSYNA
-968 FQNLSFDYIDFVNE
+968 FQNLSFDYIDFRRE
-982 LHMTNDKDLFIEE
+982 LDMTNDKDLFIEE

-1001 PLFEG
+1001 PLYEG
-1006 KMIHQFDTN
+1006 KMIHQFNAN
-1015 FSQAT
+1015 FSQTT
-1020 YFLEKAKFDERLKSK
+1020 YFLEKAKLDEHLKSK
-1035 ELSRTK
+1035 ELYRAK

-1052 IKYDREFFRLGYRT
+1052 IKYDREFFRLGYRK

-1084 CGCGNSVYSNIPKQ
+1084 CGGADSTYSNIPKQ
-1098 YIVKDDAI
+1098 YVLKDDVI

-1136 QINVSKTYLERIPLP
+1136 QINVSKSYLERIPLP

-1171 LLLQLYNDKNH
+1171 LLLQLYNDQNR

-1204 YDILRAKNDL
+1204 YNILRAKNDL
-1214 LVKKLY
+1214 LVKELY
-1220 DLSDDEFSYMI
+1220 GLSDDEFSYMI

-1239 KQSEYTTLLK
+1239 KQSEYITLLK

>member
-1 MNYYQELKK
+1 
-10 YLNNNLFT
+10 F
-18 SYSLEIDFP
+18 
-27 KIYNFNANQKAFR
+27 
-40 DILTKITKIY
+40 
-50 NKNKFIKQNEH
+50 
-61 QFEDEFISKV
+61 
-71 LEILGWCFVR
+71 
-81 QDEKIIQGKL
+81 
-91 EKPDFLLFSNDKLKS
+91 
-106 KYENLDKETKKSSND
+106 
-121 FTIILESKAYNIEID
+121 
-136 NKKVKDNPHFQIL
+136 
-149 RYLGNLKKNYGFL
+149 
-162 TNGRFWR
+162 
-169 FYDNSIL
+169 
-176 NSNKVFYEINLEKI
+176 
-190 IEDQNIEAFAYF
+190 
-202 YSVFSAFNFTE
+202 
-213 KEDHLEITLQNNKL
+213 
-227 SKIKIEDDL
+227 
-236 KSIIYGTNGNESLF
+236 
-250 EFIGSR
+250 
-256 IYNKTKADLKLIYE
+256 
-270 NSLYF
+270 
-275 IFRLLFIAYFEDKF
+275 
-289 EIILEKHK
+289 
-297 YFKSKISLRTL
+297 
-308 LENLQEDENSSGGFG
+308 
-323 ELENIFNIYNKGK
+323 
-336 GNFDMPVFN
+336 
-345 GGLFDESKT
+345 
-354 ALLSTPKIFND
+354 
-365 KDLKFILNQLLNFKD
+365 
-380 KNLSFKR
+380 
-387 DYKTLSVEHL
+387 
-397 GTIYEGLLSYF
+397 
-408 FEIANEDIYYVSY
+408 
-421 KEKSKEIECYFDN
+421 
-434 YDFKILEK
+434 
-442 SKKVE
+442 
-447 KYTFYKKGQIY
+447 
-458 LKNSSNSRKST
+458 
-469 ASFYTPQSIANF
+469 IANF

-558 ESDVLKRLLLKRIIY
+558 ESDILKRLLLKRIIY

-669 QNEITPKLNKLNLYL
+669 QNEITPKLDKLNLYL

-713 QNEQAKAV
+713 QNEQAKAI

-752 IIGNPPWDKTKFSDD
+752 IIGNPPWDKTKFSDS

-809 NDLSKYYKKAYPL
+809 NDLSEYYKKAYPL

-882 ENRQAIFVDV
+882 ENRQAIFADVD
-892 HKSYKFALMQVK
+892 SRYKFALMLIK
-904 NTQANHTHKIKTMFY
+904 NTQANHTHKIKMMFY
-919 KTDMNSLKNKDE
+919 KTDINSLKNKDE
-931 ILTLSLKDIKKLSP
+931 ILTLNLKDIKKLSP

-960 ILRKCYNA
+960 ILRKSYNA
-968 FQNLSFDYIDFVNE
+968 FQNLSFDYIDFRRE
-982 LHMTNDKDLFIEE
+982 LDMTNDKDLFIEE

-1001 PLFEG
+1001 PLYEG
-1006 KMIHQFDTN
+1006 KMIHQFDAN
-1015 FSQAT
+1015 FSQTT

-1035 ELSRTK
+1035 ELYRAK

-1052 IKYDREFFRLGYRT
+1052 IKYDREFFRLGYRK
-1066 IASDTNERT
+1066 ISRDTDERT

-1084 CGCGNSVYSNIPKQ
+1084 CGGADSTYSNIPKQ
-1098 YIVKDDAI
+1098 YVLKDDVI

-1136 QINVSKTYLERIPLP
+1136 QINVSKSYLERIPLP

-1171 LLLQLYNDKNH
+1171 LLLQLYNDQNH

-1214 LVKKLY
+1214 LVKELY
-1220 DLSDDEFSYMI
+1220 GLSDDEFSYMI

-1239 KQSEYTTLLK
+1239 KQSEYITLLK

>member
-1 MNYYQELKK
+1 
-10 YLNNNLFT
+10 
-18 SYSLEIDFP
+18 
-27 KIYNFNANQKAFR
+27 
-40 DILTKITKIY
+40 
-50 NKNKFIKQNEH
+50 
-61 QFEDEFISKV
+61 
-71 LEILGWCFVR
+71 
-81 QDEKIIQGKL
+81 
-91 EKPDFLLFSNDKLKS
+91 
-106 KYENLDKETKKSSND
+106 
-121 FTIILESKAYNIEID
+121 
-136 NKKVKDNPHFQIL
+136 
-149 RYLGNLKKNYGFL
+149 
-162 TNGRFWR
+162 
-169 FYDNSIL
+169 
-176 NSNKVFYEINLEKI
+176 
-190 IEDQNIEAFAYF
+190 
-202 YSVFSAFNFTE
+202 
-213 KEDHLEITLQNNKL
+213 
-227 SKIKIEDDL
+227 
-236 KSIIYGTNGNESLF
+236 
-250 EFIGSR
+250 
-256 IYNKTKADLKLIYE
+256 
-270 NSLYF
+270 
-275 IFRLLFIAYFEDKF
+275 
-289 EIILEKHK
+289 
-297 YFKSKISLRTL
+297 
-308 LENLQEDENSSGGFG
+308 
-323 ELENIFNIYNKGK
+323 
-336 GNFDMPVFN
+336 
-345 GGLFDESKT
+345 
-354 ALLSTPKIFND
+354 
-365 KDLKFILNQLLNFKD
+365 
-380 KNLSFKR
+380 
-387 DYKTLSVEHL
+387 
-397 GTIYEGLLSYF
+397 
-408 FEIANEDIYYVSY
+408 
-421 KEKSKEIECYFDN
+421 
-434 YDFKILEK
+434 
-442 SKKVE
+442 
-447 KYTFYKKGQIY
+447 
-458 LKNSSNSRKST
+458 
-469 ASFYTPQSIANF
+469 
-481 LIQSALKDKLN
+481 
-492 NENILKF
+492 
-499 KILDNACGSG
+499 
-509 HFLVGVLNAI
+509 
-519 THIVLSDFDH
+519 
-529 FTNLKELYEEE
+529 
-540 KENILNYI
+540 
-548 KDFVQDYEVD
+548 
-558 ESDVLKRLLLKRIIY
+558 
-573 GVDLNPFSI
+573 
-582 ELTKLSLWIDSFI
+582 
-595 FGTPLSFIEHHI
+595 
-607 KCGNALINSNL
+607 
-618 SDFKDLIKQ
+618 
-627 NSSNLFT
+627 
-634 NSITQEFEIL
+634 
-644 QEVFEKLDNLKDTN
+644 N

-713 QNEQAKAV
+713 QNEQAKAI

-739 EIVENQV
+739 EIIENQV

-785 KEIQDNLLAKDYIKQ
+785 KEIRDNLLAKDYIKQ

-809 NDLSKYYKKAYPL
+809 NDLSEYYKKAYPL

-882 ENRQAIFVDV
+882 ENRQAIFADVD
-892 HKSYKFALMQVK
+892 SRYKFALMLIK

-945 THLALMELKDKQALE
+945 THLALMELKDKQALK

-1001 PLFEG
+1001 PLYEG
-1006 KMIHQFDTN
+1006 KMIHQFNAN

-1035 ELSRTK
+1035 ELYRAK

-1052 IKYDREFFRLGYRT
+1052 IKYDREFFRLGYRAV
-1066 IASDTNERT
+1066 ASDTNERT

-1084 CGCGNSVYSNIPKQ
+1084 CGFGHSMFANAPKQ
-1098 YIVKDDAI
+1098 YIVKDDVI

-1136 QINVSKTYLERIPLP
+1136 QINVSKSYLERIPLP

-1171 LLLQLYNDKNH
+1171 LLLQLYNDQNR

-1214 LVKKLY
+1214 LVKELY
-1220 DLSDDEFSYMI
+1220 GLSDDEFSYMI

-1239 KQSEYTTLLK
+1239 KQSEYITLLK

>member
-1 MNYYQELKK
+1 
-10 YLNNNLFT
+10 
-18 SYSLEIDFP
+18 
-27 KIYNFNANQKAFR
+27 
-40 DILTKITKIY
+40 
-50 NKNKFIKQNEH
+50 
-61 QFEDEFISKV
+61 
-71 LEILGWCFVR
+71 
-81 QDEKIIQGKL
+81 
-91 EKPDFLLFSNDKLKS
+91 
-106 KYENLDKETKKSSND
+106 
-121 FTIILESKAYNIEID
+121 
-136 NKKVKDNPHFQIL
+136 
-149 RYLGNLKKNYGFL
+149 
-162 TNGRFWR
+162 
-169 FYDNSIL
+169 
-176 NSNKVFYEINLEKI
+176 
-190 IEDQNIEAFAYF
+190 
-202 YSVFSAFNFTE
+202 
-213 KEDHLEITLQNNKL
+213 
-227 SKIKIEDDL
+227 
-236 KSIIYGTNGNESLF
+236 
-250 EFIGSR
+250 
-256 IYNKTKADLKLIYE
+256 
-270 NSLYF
+270 
-275 IFRLLFIAYFEDKF
+275 
-289 EIILEKHK
+289 
-297 YFKSKISLRTL
+297 
-308 LENLQEDENSSGGFG
+308 
-323 ELENIFNIYNKGK
+323 
-336 GNFDMPVFN
+336 
-345 GGLFDESKT
+345 
-354 ALLSTPKIFND
+354 
-365 KDLKFILNQLLNFKD
+365 
-380 KNLSFKR
+380 
-387 DYKTLSVEHL
+387 
-397 GTIYEGLLSYF
+397 
-408 FEIANEDIYYVSY
+408 
-421 KEKSKEIECYFDN
+421 
-434 YDFKILEK
+434 
-442 SKKVE
+442 KVE

-509 HFLVGVLNAI
+509 HFLVGILNAI

-548 KDFVQDYEVD
+548 KDFVQDYELD

-607 KCGNALINSNL
+607 KCGNALVGSSII
-618 SDFKDLIKQ
+618 DFENLIKQ
-627 NSSNLFT
+627 NKENIFT

-644 QEVFEKLDNLKDTN
+644 QEVFEKLDNLQDTN

-669 QNEITPKLNKLNLYL
+669 QNEITPKLDKLNLYL
-684 NYINTLHFVNKEEL
+684 DYINSLHFANKEEL

-713 QNEQAKAV
+713 QNEQAKAI

-739 EIVENQV
+739 EITENQV

-752 IIGNPPWDKTKFSDD
+752 IIGNPPWDKTKFSDS

-809 NDLSKYYKKAYPL
+809 NNLSEYYKKVYPL

-882 ENRQAIFVDV
+882 ENRQAIFADVD
-892 HKSYKFALMQVK
+892 SRYKFALMLIK

-945 THLALMELKDKQALE
+945 THLALMELKDKQALK

-1001 PLFEG
+1001 PLYEG
-1006 KMIHQFDTN
+1006 KMIYQFNAN

-1035 ELSRTK
+1035 ELYRAK

-1052 IKYDREFFRLGYRT
+1052 IKYDREFFRLGYRAV
-1066 IASDTNERT
+1066 ASDTNERT

-1084 CGCGNSVYSNIPKQ
+1084 CGFGHSMFANAPKQ
-1098 YIVKDDAI
+1098 YIVKDDEI

-1112 YERILFVLALF
+1112 YEKILFVLALF

-1136 QINVSKTYLERIPLP
+1136 QINVSKSYLERIPLP

-1171 LLLQLYNDKNH
+1171 LLLQLYNDQNR

-1190 FNIKNEEIPKTKKA
+1190 FSIKNEEIPKTKKA

-1214 LVKKLY
+1214 LVKELY
-1220 DLSDDEFSYMI
+1220 GLSDDEFSYMI

-1239 KQSEYTTLLK
+1239 KQSEYITLIK

>member
-1 MNYYQELKK
+1 
-10 YLNNNLFT
+10 
-18 SYSLEIDFP
+18 
-27 KIYNFNANQKAFR
+27 
-40 DILTKITKIY
+40 
-50 NKNKFIKQNEH
+50 
-61 QFEDEFISKV
+61 
-71 LEILGWCFVR
+71 
-81 QDEKIIQGKL
+81 
-91 EKPDFLLFSNDKLKS
+91 
-106 KYENLDKETKKSSND
+106 
-121 FTIILESKAYNIEID
+121 
-136 NKKVKDNPHFQIL
+136 
-149 RYLGNLKKNYGFL
+149 
-162 TNGRFWR
+162 
-169 FYDNSIL
+169 
-176 NSNKVFYEINLEKI
+176 
-190 IEDQNIEAFAYF
+190 
-202 YSVFSAFNFTE
+202 
-213 KEDHLEITLQNNKL
+213 
-227 SKIKIEDDL
+227 
-236 KSIIYGTNGNESLF
+236 
-250 EFIGSR
+250 
-256 IYNKTKADLKLIYE
+256 
-270 NSLYF
+270 
-275 IFRLLFIAYFEDKF
+275 
-289 EIILEKHK
+289 
-297 YFKSKISLRTL
+297 
-308 LENLQEDENSSGGFG
+308 
-323 ELENIFNIYNKGK
+323 
-336 GNFDMPVFN
+336 
-345 GGLFDESKT
+345 
-354 ALLSTPKIFND
+354 
-365 KDLKFILNQLLNFKD
+365 
-380 KNLSFKR
+380 
-387 DYKTLSVEHL
+387 
-397 GTIYEGLLSYF
+397 
-408 FEIANEDIYYVSY
+408 
-421 KEKSKEIECYFDN
+421 
-434 YDFKILEK
+434 
-442 SKKVE
+442 
-447 KYTFYKKGQIY
+447 
-458 LKNSSNSRKST
+458 KST
-469 ASFYTPQSIANF
+469 ASFYTPQFIANF

-558 ESDVLKRLLLKRIIY
+558 ESDILKRLLLKRIIY

-669 QNEITPKLNKLNLYL
+669 QNEITPKLDKLNLYL

-713 QNEQAKAV
+713 QNEQAKAI

-752 IIGNPPWDKTKFSDD
+752 IIGNPPWDKTKFSDS

-809 NDLSKYYKKAYPL
+809 NDLSEYYKKAYPL

-882 ENRQAIFVDV
+882 ENRQAIFADVD
-892 HKSYKFALMQVK
+892 SRYKFALMLIK
-904 NTQANHTHKIKTMFY
+904 NTQANHTHKIKMMFY
-919 KTDMNSLKNKDE
+919 KTDINSLKNKDE
-931 ILTLSLKDIKKLSP
+931 ILTLNLKDIKKLSP

-960 ILRKCYNA
+960 ILRKSYNA
-968 FQNLSFDYIDFVNE
+968 FQNLSFDYIDFRRE
-982 LHMTNDKDLFIEE
+982 LDMTNDKDLFIEE

-1001 PLFEG
+1001 PLYEG
-1006 KMIHQFDTN
+1006 KMIHQFDAN
-1015 FSQAT
+1015 FSQTT

-1035 ELSRTK
+1035 ELYRAK

-1052 IKYDREFFRLGYRT
+1052 IKYDREFFRLGYRK
-1066 IASDTNERT
+1066 ISRDTDERT

-1084 CGCGNSVYSNIPKQ
+1084 CGGADSTYSNIPKQ
-1098 YIVKDDAI
+1098 YVLKDDVI

-1123 NSLVVDFIIRNMV
+1123 
-1136 QINVSKTYLERIPLP
+1136 
-1151 QPSDEEIQNNEIYKT
+1151 
-1166 LAKNA
+1166 
-1171 LLLQLYNDKNH
+1171 
-1182 HFDELKQE
+1182 
-1190 FNIKNEEIPKTKKA
+1190 
-1204 YDILRAKNDL
+1204 
-1214 LVKKLY
+1214 
-1220 DLSDDEFSYMI
+1220 
-1231 STFKVLNE
+1231 
-1239 KQSEYTTLLK
+1239 
-1249 TI
+1249 

>member
-1 MNYYQELKK
+1 
-10 YLNNNLFT
+10 
-18 SYSLEIDFP
+18 
-27 KIYNFNANQKAFR
+27 
-40 DILTKITKIY
+40 
-50 NKNKFIKQNEH
+50 
-61 QFEDEFISKV
+61 
-71 LEILGWCFVR
+71 
-81 QDEKIIQGKL
+81 
-91 EKPDFLLFSNDKLKS
+91 
-106 KYENLDKETKKSSND
+106 
-121 FTIILESKAYNIEID
+121 
-136 NKKVKDNPHFQIL
+136 
-149 RYLGNLKKNYGFL
+149 
-162 TNGRFWR
+162 
-169 FYDNSIL
+169 
-176 NSNKVFYEINLEKI
+176 
-190 IEDQNIEAFAYF
+190 
-202 YSVFSAFNFTE
+202 
-213 KEDHLEITLQNNKL
+213 
-227 SKIKIEDDL
+227 
-236 KSIIYGTNGNESLF
+236 
-250 EFIGSR
+250 
-256 IYNKTKADLKLIYE
+256 
-270 NSLYF
+270 
-275 IFRLLFIAYFEDKF
+275 
-289 EIILEKHK
+289 
-297 YFKSKISLRTL
+297 
-308 LENLQEDENSSGGFG
+308 
-323 ELENIFNIYNKGK
+323 
-336 GNFDMPVFN
+336 
-345 GGLFDESKT
+345 
-354 ALLSTPKIFND
+354 
-365 KDLKFILNQLLNFKD
+365 
-380 KNLSFKR
+380 
-387 DYKTLSVEHL
+387 
-397 GTIYEGLLSYF
+397 
-408 FEIANEDIYYVSY
+408 
-421 KEKSKEIECYFDN
+421 
-434 YDFKILEK
+434 
-442 SKKVE
+442 
-447 KYTFYKKGQIY
+447 
-458 LKNSSNSRKST
+458 
-469 ASFYTPQSIANF
+469 IANF

-509 HFLVGVLNAI
+509 HFLVGILNAI

-548 KDFVQDYEVD
+548 KDFVQDYELD

-607 KCGNALINSNL
+607 KCGNALVGSSII
-618 SDFKDLIKQ
+618 DFENLIKQ
-627 NSSNLFT
+627 NKENIFT

-644 QEVFEKLDNLKDTN
+644 QEVFEKLDNLQDTN

-669 QNEITPKLNKLNLYL
+669 QNEITPKLDKLNLYL
-684 NYINTLHFVNKEEL
+684 DYINSLHFANKEEL

-713 QNEQAKAV
+713 QNEQAKAI

-739 EIVENQV
+739 EITENQV

-752 IIGNPPWDKTKFSDD
+752 IIGNPPWDKTKFSDS

-809 NDLSKYYKKAYPL
+809 NNLSEYYKKVYPL

-882 ENRQAIFVDV
+882 ENRQAIFADVD
-892 HKSYKFALMQVK
+892 SRYKFALMLIK

-945 THLALMELKDKQALE
+945 THLALMELKDKQALK

-1001 PLFEG
+1001 PLYEG
-1006 KMIHQFDTN
+1006 KMIYQFNAN

-1035 ELSRTK
+1035 ELYRAK

-1052 IKYDREFFRLGYRT
+1052 IKYDREFFRLGYRAV
-1066 IASDTNERT
+1066 ASDTNERT

-1084 CGCGNSVYSNIPKQ
+1084 CGFGHSMFANAPKQ
-1098 YIVKDDAI
+1098 YIVKDDEI

-1112 YERILFVLALF
+1112 YEKILFVLALF

-1136 QINVSKTYLERIPLP
+1136 QINVSKSYLERIPLP

-1171 LLLQLYNDKNH
+1171 LLLQLYNDQNR

-1190 FNIKNEEIPKTKKA
+1190 FSIKNEEIPKTKKA

-1214 LVKKLY
+1214 LVKELY
-1220 DLSDDEFSYMI
+1220 GLSDDEFSYMI

-1239 KQSEYTTLLK
+1239 KQSEYITLIK

>member
-1 MNYYQELKK
+1 
-10 YLNNNLFT
+10 
-18 SYSLEIDFP
+18 
-27 KIYNFNANQKAFR
+27 
-40 DILTKITKIY
+40 
-50 NKNKFIKQNEH
+50 
-61 QFEDEFISKV
+61 
-71 LEILGWCFVR
+71 
-81 QDEKIIQGKL
+81 
-91 EKPDFLLFSNDKLKS
+91 
-106 KYENLDKETKKSSND
+106 
-121 FTIILESKAYNIEID
+121 
-136 NKKVKDNPHFQIL
+136 
-149 RYLGNLKKNYGFL
+149 
-162 TNGRFWR
+162 
-169 FYDNSIL
+169 
-176 NSNKVFYEINLEKI
+176 
-190 IEDQNIEAFAYF
+190 
-202 YSVFSAFNFTE
+202 
-213 KEDHLEITLQNNKL
+213 
-227 SKIKIEDDL
+227 
-236 KSIIYGTNGNESLF
+236 
-250 EFIGSR
+250 
-256 IYNKTKADLKLIYE
+256 
-270 NSLYF
+270 
-275 IFRLLFIAYFEDKF
+275 
-289 EIILEKHK
+289 
-297 YFKSKISLRTL
+297 
-308 LENLQEDENSSGGFG
+308 
-323 ELENIFNIYNKGK
+323 
-336 GNFDMPVFN
+336 
-345 GGLFDESKT
+345 
-354 ALLSTPKIFND
+354 
-365 KDLKFILNQLLNFKD
+365 
-380 KNLSFKR
+380 
-387 DYKTLSVEHL
+387 
-397 GTIYEGLLSYF
+397 
-408 FEIANEDIYYVSY
+408 
-421 KEKSKEIECYFDN
+421 
-434 YDFKILEK
+434 
-442 SKKVE
+442 
-447 KYTFYKKGQIY
+447 
-458 LKNSSNSRKST
+458 
-469 ASFYTPQSIANF
+469 
-481 LIQSALKDKLN
+481 N

-558 ESDVLKRLLLKRIIY
+558 ESDILKRLLLKRIIY

-669 QNEITPKLNKLNLYL
+669 QNEITPKLDKLNLYL

-713 QNEQAKAV
+713 QNEQAKAI

-752 IIGNPPWDKTKFSDD
+752 IIGNPPWDKTKFSDS

-809 NDLSKYYKKAYPL
+809 NDLSEYYKKAYPL

-882 ENRQAIFVDV
+882 ENRQAIFADVD
-892 HKSYKFALMQVK
+892 SRYKFALMLIK
-904 NTQANHTHKIKTMFY
+904 NTQANHTHKIKMMFY
-919 KTDMNSLKNKDE
+919 KTDINSLKNKDE
-931 ILTLSLKDIKKLSP
+931 ILTLNLKDIKKLSP

-960 ILRKCYNA
+960 ILRKSYNA
-968 FQNLSFDYIDFVNE
+968 FQNLSFDYIDFRRE
-982 LHMTNDKDLFIEE
+982 LDMTNDKDLFIEE

-1001 PLFEG
+1001 PLYEG
-1006 KMIHQFDTN
+1006 KMIHQFDAN
-1015 FSQAT
+1015 FSQTT

-1035 ELSRTK
+1035 ELYRAK

-1052 IKYDREFFRLGYRT
+1052 IKYDREFFRLGYRK
-1066 IASDTNERT
+1066 ISRDTDERT

-1084 CGCGNSVYSNIPKQ
+1084 CGGADSTYSNIPKQ
-1098 YIVKDDAI
+1098 YVLKDDVI

-1136 QINVSKTYLERIPLP
+1136 QINVSKSYLERIPLP

-1171 LLLQLYNDKNH
+1171 LLLQLYNDQNH

-1214 LVKKLY
+1214 LVKELY
-1220 DLSDDEFSYMI
+1220 GLSDDEFSYMI

-1239 KQSEYTTLLK
+1239 KQSEYITLLK

>member
-1 MNYYQELKK
+1 
-10 YLNNNLFT
+10 
-18 SYSLEIDFP
+18 
-27 KIYNFNANQKAFR
+27 
-40 DILTKITKIY
+40 
-50 NKNKFIKQNEH
+50 
-61 QFEDEFISKV
+61 
-71 LEILGWCFVR
+71 
-81 QDEKIIQGKL
+81 
-91 EKPDFLLFSNDKLKS
+91 
-106 KYENLDKETKKSSND
+106 
-121 FTIILESKAYNIEID
+121 
-136 NKKVKDNPHFQIL
+136 
-149 RYLGNLKKNYGFL
+149 
-162 TNGRFWR
+162 
-169 FYDNSIL
+169 
-176 NSNKVFYEINLEKI
+176 
-190 IEDQNIEAFAYF
+190 
-202 YSVFSAFNFTE
+202 
-213 KEDHLEITLQNNKL
+213 
-227 SKIKIEDDL
+227 
-236 KSIIYGTNGNESLF
+236 
-250 EFIGSR
+250 
-256 IYNKTKADLKLIYE
+256 
-270 NSLYF
+270 
-275 IFRLLFIAYFEDKF
+275 
-289 EIILEKHK
+289 
-297 YFKSKISLRTL
+297 
-308 LENLQEDENSSGGFG
+308 
-323 ELENIFNIYNKGK
+323 
-336 GNFDMPVFN
+336 
-345 GGLFDESKT
+345 
-354 ALLSTPKIFND
+354 
-365 KDLKFILNQLLNFKD
+365 
-380 KNLSFKR
+380 
-387 DYKTLSVEHL
+387 
-397 GTIYEGLLSYF
+397 
-408 FEIANEDIYYVSY
+408 
-421 KEKSKEIECYFDN
+421 
-434 YDFKILEK
+434 
-442 SKKVE
+442 
-447 KYTFYKKGQIY
+447 
-458 LKNSSNSRKST
+458 
-469 ASFYTPQSIANF
+469 
-481 LIQSALKDKLN
+481 QSALKDKLN

-509 HFLVGVLNAI
+509 HFLVGILNAI

-548 KDFVQDYEVD
+548 KDFVQDYELD

-607 KCGNALINSNL
+607 KCGNALVGSSII
-618 SDFKDLIKQ
+618 DFENLIKQ
-627 NSSNLFT
+627 NKENIFT

-644 QEVFEKLDNLKDTN
+644 QEVFEKLDNLQDTN

-669 QNEITPKLNKLNLYL
+669 QNEITPKLDKLNLYL
-684 NYINTLHFVNKEEL
+684 DYINSLHFANKEEL

-713 QNEQAKAV
+713 QNEQAKAI

-739 EIVENQV
+739 EITENQV

-752 IIGNPPWDKTKFSDD
+752 IIGNPPWDKTKFSDS

-809 NDLSKYYKKAYPL
+809 NNLSEYYKKVYPL

-882 ENRQAIFVDV
+882 ENRQAIFADVD
-892 HKSYKFALMQVK
+892 SRYKFALMLIK

-945 THLALMELKDKQALE
+945 THLALMELKDKQALK

-1001 PLFEG
+1001 PLYEG
-1006 KMIHQFDTN
+1006 KMIYQFNAN

-1035 ELSRTK
+1035 ELYRAK

-1052 IKYDREFFRLGYRT
+1052 IKYDREFFRLGYRAV
-1066 IASDTNERT
+1066 ASDTNERT

-1084 CGCGNSVYSNIPKQ
+1084 CGFGHSMFANAPKQ
-1098 YIVKDDAI
+1098 YIVKDDEI

-1112 YERILFVLALF
+1112 YEKILFVLALF

-1136 QINVSKTYLERIPLP
+1136 QINVSKSYLERIPLP

-1171 LLLQLYNDKNH
+1171 LLLQLYNDQNR

-1190 FNIKNEEIPKTKKA
+1190 FSIKNEEIPKTKKA

-1214 LVKKLY
+1214 LVKELY
-1220 DLSDDEFSYMI
+1220 GLSDDEFSYMI

-1239 KQSEYTTLLK
+1239 KQSEYITLIK

>member
-1 MNYYQELKK
+1 
-10 YLNNNLFT
+10 
-18 SYSLEIDFP
+18 
-27 KIYNFNANQKAFR
+27 
-40 DILTKITKIY
+40 
-50 NKNKFIKQNEH
+50 
-61 QFEDEFISKV
+61 
-71 LEILGWCFVR
+71 
-81 QDEKIIQGKL
+81 
-91 EKPDFLLFSNDKLKS
+91 
-106 KYENLDKETKKSSND
+106 
-121 FTIILESKAYNIEID
+121 
-136 NKKVKDNPHFQIL
+136 
-149 RYLGNLKKNYGFL
+149 
-162 TNGRFWR
+162 
-169 FYDNSIL
+169 
-176 NSNKVFYEINLEKI
+176 
-190 IEDQNIEAFAYF
+190 
-202 YSVFSAFNFTE
+202 
-213 KEDHLEITLQNNKL
+213 
-227 SKIKIEDDL
+227 
-236 KSIIYGTNGNESLF
+236 
-250 EFIGSR
+250 
-256 IYNKTKADLKLIYE
+256 
-270 NSLYF
+270 
-275 IFRLLFIAYFEDKF
+275 
-289 EIILEKHK
+289 
-297 YFKSKISLRTL
+297 
-308 LENLQEDENSSGGFG
+308 
-323 ELENIFNIYNKGK
+323 
-336 GNFDMPVFN
+336 
-345 GGLFDESKT
+345 
-354 ALLSTPKIFND
+354 
-365 KDLKFILNQLLNFKD
+365 
-380 KNLSFKR
+380 
-387 DYKTLSVEHL
+387 
-397 GTIYEGLLSYF
+397 
-408 FEIANEDIYYVSY
+408 
-421 KEKSKEIECYFDN
+421 
-434 YDFKILEK
+434 
-442 SKKVE
+442 
-447 KYTFYKKGQIY
+447 YKKGQIY

-469 ASFYTPQSIANF
+469 ASFYTPQFIANF

-558 ESDVLKRLLLKRIIY
+558 ESDILKRLLLKRIIY

-595 FGTPLSFIEHHI
+595 FTTPLSFIEHHI

-669 QNEITPKLNKLNLYL
+669 QNEITPKLDKLNLYL

-713 QNEQAKAV
+713 QNEQAKAI

-752 IIGNPPWDKTKFSDD
+752 IIGNPPWDKTKFSDS

-809 NDLSKYYKKAYPL
+809 NDLSEYYKKAYPL

-882 ENRQAIFVDV
+882 ENRQAIFADVD
-892 HKSYKFALMQVK
+892 SRYKFALMLIK
-904 NTQANHTHKIKTMFY
+904 NTQANHTHKIKMMFY
-919 KTDMNSLKNKDE
+919 KTDINSLKNKDE
-931 ILTLSLKDIKKLSP
+931 ILTLNLKDIKKLSP

-960 ILRKCYNA
+960 ILRKSYNA
-968 FQNLSFDYIDFVNE
+968 FQNLSFDYIDFRRE
-982 LHMTNDKDLFIEE
+982 LDMTNDKDLFIEE

-1001 PLFEG
+1001 PLYEG
-1006 KMIHQFDTN
+1006 KMIHQFDAN
-1015 FSQAT
+1015 FSQTT
-1020 YFLEKAKFDERLKSK
+1020 YFLEKAKLDEHLKSK
-1035 ELSRTK
+1035 ELYRAK

-1052 IKYDREFFRLGYRT
+1052 IKYDREFFRLGYRK
-1066 IASDTNERT
+1066 ISRDTDERT

-1084 CGCGNSVYSNIPKQ
+1084 CGGADSTYSNIPKQ
-1098 YIVKDDAI
+1098 YVLKDDVI

-1136 QINVSKTYLERIPLP
+1136 QINVSKSYLERIPLP

-1171 LLLQLYNDKNH
+1171 LLLQLYNDQNH

-1214 LVKKLY
+1214 LVKELY
-1220 DLSDDEFSYMI
+1220 GLSDDEFSYMI

-1239 KQSEYTTLLK
+1239 KQSEYITLLK

>member
-1 MNYYQELKK
+1 
-10 YLNNNLFT
+10 
-18 SYSLEIDFP
+18 
-27 KIYNFNANQKAFR
+27 
-40 DILTKITKIY
+40 
-50 NKNKFIKQNEH
+50 
-61 QFEDEFISKV
+61 
-71 LEILGWCFVR
+71 
-81 QDEKIIQGKL
+81 
-91 EKPDFLLFSNDKLKS
+91 
-106 KYENLDKETKKSSND
+106 
-121 FTIILESKAYNIEID
+121 
-136 NKKVKDNPHFQIL
+136 
-149 RYLGNLKKNYGFL
+149 
-162 TNGRFWR
+162 
-169 FYDNSIL
+169 
-176 NSNKVFYEINLEKI
+176 
-190 IEDQNIEAFAYF
+190 
-202 YSVFSAFNFTE
+202 
-213 KEDHLEITLQNNKL
+213 
-227 SKIKIEDDL
+227 
-236 KSIIYGTNGNESLF
+236 
-250 EFIGSR
+250 
-256 IYNKTKADLKLIYE
+256 
-270 NSLYF
+270 
-275 IFRLLFIAYFEDKF
+275 
-289 EIILEKHK
+289 
-297 YFKSKISLRTL
+297 
-308 LENLQEDENSSGGFG
+308 
-323 ELENIFNIYNKGK
+323 
-336 GNFDMPVFN
+336 
-345 GGLFDESKT
+345 
-354 ALLSTPKIFND
+354 
-365 KDLKFILNQLLNFKD
+365 
-380 KNLSFKR
+380 
-387 DYKTLSVEHL
+387 
-397 GTIYEGLLSYF
+397 
-408 FEIANEDIYYVSY
+408 
-421 KEKSKEIECYFDN
+421 
-434 YDFKILEK
+434 
-442 SKKVE
+442 
-447 KYTFYKKGQIY
+447 
-458 LKNSSNSRKST
+458 
-469 ASFYTPQSIANF
+469 
-481 LIQSALKDKLN
+481 
-492 NENILKF
+492 
-499 KILDNACGSG
+499 
-509 HFLVGVLNAI
+509 FLVGVLNAI

-558 ESDVLKRLLLKRIIY
+558 ESDILKRLLLKRIIY

-595 FGTPLSFIEHHI
+595 FTTPLSFIEHHI

-713 QNEQAKAV
+713 QNEQAKAI

-739 EIVENQV
+739 EITENQV

-752 IIGNPPWDKTKFSDD
+752 IIGNPPWDKTKFSDS

-809 NDLSKYYKKAYPL
+809 NDLNEYYKKTYPL

-882 ENRQAIFVDV
+882 ENRQAIFADVD
-892 HKSYKFALMQVK
+892 SRYKFALMLIK
-904 NTQANHTHKIKTMFY
+904 NTQANHTHKIKMMFY
-919 KTDMNSLKNKDE
+919 KTDINSLKNKDE
-931 ILTLSLKDIKKLSP
+931 ILTLNLKDIKKLSP
-945 THLALMELKDKQALE
+945 THLALMKLKDKQALE
-960 ILRKCYNA
+960 ILRKSYNA
-968 FQNLSFDYIDFVNE
+968 FQNLSFDYIDFRRE
-982 LHMTNDKDLFIEE
+982 LDMTNDKDLFIEE

-1001 PLFEG
+1001 PLYEG
-1006 KMIHQFDTN
+1006 KMIHQFDAN

-1035 ELSRTK
+1035 ELYRAK

-1052 IKYDREFFRLGYRT
+1052 IKYDREFFRLGYRK

-1084 CGCGNSVYSNIPKQ
+1084 CGGADSTYSNIPKQ
-1098 YIVKDDAI
+1098 YVLKDDVI

-1136 QINVSKTYLERIPLP
+1136 QINVSKSYLERIPLP

-1171 LLLQLYNDKNH
+1171 LLLQLYNDQNR

-1214 LVKKLY
+1214 LVKELY
-1220 DLSDDEFSYMI
+1220 GLSDDEFSYMI

-1239 KQSEYTTLLK
+1239 KQSEYITLLK

>member
-1 MNYYQELKK
+1 
-10 YLNNNLFT
+10 
-18 SYSLEIDFP
+18 
-27 KIYNFNANQKAFR
+27 
-40 DILTKITKIY
+40 
-50 NKNKFIKQNEH
+50 
-61 QFEDEFISKV
+61 
-71 LEILGWCFVR
+71 
-81 QDEKIIQGKL
+81 
-91 EKPDFLLFSNDKLKS
+91 
-106 KYENLDKETKKSSND
+106 
-121 FTIILESKAYNIEID
+121 
-136 NKKVKDNPHFQIL
+136 
-149 RYLGNLKKNYGFL
+149 
-162 TNGRFWR
+162 
-169 FYDNSIL
+169 
-176 NSNKVFYEINLEKI
+176 
-190 IEDQNIEAFAYF
+190 
-202 YSVFSAFNFTE
+202 
-213 KEDHLEITLQNNKL
+213 
-227 SKIKIEDDL
+227 
-236 KSIIYGTNGNESLF
+236 
-250 EFIGSR
+250 
-256 IYNKTKADLKLIYE
+256 
-270 NSLYF
+270 
-275 IFRLLFIAYFEDKF
+275 
-289 EIILEKHK
+289 
-297 YFKSKISLRTL
+297 
-308 LENLQEDENSSGGFG
+308 
-323 ELENIFNIYNKGK
+323 
-336 GNFDMPVFN
+336 
-345 GGLFDESKT
+345 
-354 ALLSTPKIFND
+354 
-365 KDLKFILNQLLNFKD
+365 
-380 KNLSFKR
+380 
-387 DYKTLSVEHL
+387 
-397 GTIYEGLLSYF
+397 
-408 FEIANEDIYYVSY
+408 
-421 KEKSKEIECYFDN
+421 
-434 YDFKILEK
+434 
-442 SKKVE
+442 
-447 KYTFYKKGQIY
+447 

-469 ASFYTPQSIANF
+469 ASFYTPQFIANF

-558 ESDVLKRLLLKRIIY
+558 ESDILKRLLLKRIIY

-669 QNEITPKLNKLNLYL
+669 QNEITPKLDKLNLYL

-713 QNEQAKAV
+713 QNEQAKAI

-752 IIGNPPWDKTKFSDD
+752 IIGNPPWDKTKFSDS

-809 NDLSKYYKKAYPL
+809 NDLSEYYKKAYPL

-882 ENRQAIFVDV
+882 ENRQAIFADVD
-892 HKSYKFALMQVK
+892 SRYKFALMLIK
-904 NTQANHTHKIKTMFY
+904 NTQANHTHKIKMMFY
-919 KTDMNSLKNKDE
+919 KTDINSLKNKDE
-931 ILTLSLKDIKKLSP
+931 ILTLNLKDIKKLSP

-960 ILRKCYNA
+960 ILRKSYNA
-968 FQNLSFDYIDFVNE
+968 FQNLSFDYIDFRRE
-982 LHMTNDKDLFIEE
+982 LDMTNDKDLFIEE

-1001 PLFEG
+1001 PLYEG
-1006 KMIHQFDTN
+1006 KMIHQFDAN
-1015 FSQAT
+1015 FSQTT

-1035 ELSRTK
+1035 ELYRAK

-1052 IKYDREFFRLGYRT
+1052 IKYDREFFRLGYRK
-1066 IASDTNERT
+1066 ISRDTDERT

-1084 CGCGNSVYSNIPKQ
+1084 CGGADSTYSNIPKQ
-1098 YIVKDDAI
+1098 YVLKDDVI

-1136 QINVSKTYLERIPLP
+1136 QINVSKSYLERIPLP

-1171 LLLQLYNDKNH
+1171 LLLQLYNDQNH

-1214 LVKKLY
+1214 LVKELY
-1220 DLSDDEFSYMI
+1220 GLSDDEFSYMI
-1231 STFKVLNE
+1231 STF
-1239 KQSEYTTLLK
+1239 
-1249 TI
+1249 